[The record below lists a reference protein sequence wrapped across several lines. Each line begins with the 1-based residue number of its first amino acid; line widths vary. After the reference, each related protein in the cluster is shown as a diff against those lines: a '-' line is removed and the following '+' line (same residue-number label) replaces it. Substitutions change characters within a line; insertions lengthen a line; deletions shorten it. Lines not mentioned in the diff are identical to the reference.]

1 MSIHSTLLGQ
11 GRRILAGMLSVVM
24 LLGSFSCGNEITPED
39 PDDKPETPVG
49 PDDKPDVNV
58 GDLEIIDGKARLYV
72 CEPEASLRSVFGNPI
87 TDWSDYT
94 VTVAD
99 KEYKVLVDDD
109 GKAYVDVEES
119 ADGTYAAV
127 LTSEASE
134 LYGTG
139 YEDVLH
145 PFAYAYH
152 TAAGVVASLPQYAS
166 YSKENGAVLT
176 FSTGMALLEITL
188 KGTASVASVYVQDPS
203 GSLLG
208 GSGAYDPSNGTFTMV
223 KGVDFVSLNTTSKG
237 NFVPLTDAGTK
248 FLVPVP
254 AGSYPQGLDV
264 RVCDSEHKM
273 CSANTGAFEV
283 GYDRTHTF
291 RMKYSPAKD
300 LLFFEGFDNFV
311 WGGDVVGGSA
321 TFALNPKDETVTTTS
336 FRTLTGYEQ
345 GLYPVAYD
353 VAGSGYIQKSS
364 QMSEI
369 AGKTV
374 SESRN
379 LSASYIKSRNVG
391 DYVALYKVQEH
402 QGYIALGTAES
413 YNGIFE
419 PAFGGSMITMQRDVQ
434 ISFDFCPRSDFDDDL
449 YFTATSGANIV
460 SCTLD
465 GVELGAESF
474 TRLFKKTGSTASIL
488 KSAVEIPADM
498 TSAKKWHKVVLTVRN
513 ANDASLFNIST
524 ASSHARPGTYGFYFD
539 NFEVRSIYD
548 ASKKKSTTL
557 RVLYWNVQNG
567 MWADQDNNYNNFVA
581 WVKKY
586 NPDVCVWCEGETIF
600 NTSGDKVYGTNRILP
615 NAWAS
620 VAQRYGHNYWSK
632 SEDRDN
638 YPQIITSKYPIN
650 TLAKIGQIGTTDA
663 YVEHG
668 SGLFEVEFNGHS
680 VYFVSFH
687 AFAHAYDPKYT
698 SSGTDAQNASAALY
712 EGDYHREKE
721 IRYVYEQTIEKYPSQ
736 SNWLM
741 MGDFNSISSL
751 DAEHHTGIND
761 TNWLL
766 HDHILGKDYLKDII
780 AERNAPEDFF
790 SSINGDSRRIDFIY
804 ASPAMYD
811 RIESTA
817 IIIDS
822 WTVLSQ
828 DKSVSDKGYFCR
840 PSDHRP
846 ILVDFKM
853 N

>member
-1 MSIHSTLLGQ
+1 MKKTISAIIVLIVLGFVACDPQ
-11 GRRILAGMLSVVM
+11 I
-24 LLGSFSCGNEITPED
+24 EQPEEPDQEPTDTTQTPEQD
-39 PDDKPETPVG
+39 TTQTQKPE
-49 PDDKPDVNV
+49 V
-58 GDLEIIDGKARLYV
+58 GDSLEIKDGMARFLLQDSPLV
-72 CEPEASLRSVFGNPI
+72 EAAGGR
-87 TDWSDYT
+87 TDWTKVT
-94 VTVAD
+94 VTVNG
-99 KEYKVLVDDD
+99 KEYIPAVQED
-109 GKAYVDVEES
+109 GKVYVDVEDSE
-119 ADGTYAAV
+119 AAV
-127 LTSEASE
+127 YEAVLVTE
-134 LYGTG
+134 ETTKYHGDTPL
-139 YEDVLH
+139 EDVVH

-152 TAAGVVASLPQYAS
+152 TLGKTLTVLPKYAS
-166 YSKENGAVLT
+166 YDEEKGNLLSFSSGLSMIGLT
-176 FSTGMALLEITL
+176 VQGMTSISSIKVTDPQ
-188 KGTASVASVYVQDPS
+188 GTI
-203 GSLLG
+203 LG
-208 GSGAYDPSNGTFTMV
+208 GTGSYDPQTRSFKMEKGLPFMV
-223 KGVDFVSLNTTSKG
+223 LNCTNRGAFVSSSGNVFMIPVRSGQYSKG
-237 NFVPLTDAGTK
+237 LEVTI
-248 FLVPVP
+248 
-254 AGSYPQGLDV
+254 
-264 RVCDSEHKM
+264 
-273 CSANTGAFEV
+273 CSA
-283 GYDRTHTF
+283 DHLMCRTSIPSFTVD
-291 RMKYSPAKD
+291 KD
-300 LLFFEGFDNFV
+300 KVHSCMVTWKPDKNLLFYEGFDNMV
-311 WGGDVVGGSA
+311 WGGDVVAGEDSFGM
-321 TFALNPKDETVTTTS
+321 NPVAGDMTIKS
-336 FRTLTGYEQ
+336 GRTLSGYETP
-345 GLYPVAYD
+345 LYPVSYEM
-353 VAGSGYIQKSS
+353 AGAGYIQ
-364 QMSEI
+364 
-369 AGKTV
+369 
-374 SESRN
+374 ESN
-379 LSASYIKSRNVG
+379 LSVTEGKDVSGSRYLSDSYIKSRNIG
-391 DYVALYKVQEH
+391 GYLRLYRCQEY
-402 QGYIALGTAES
+402 QGYISVGDT
-413 YNGIFE
+413 YNGIVE
-419 PAFGGSMITMQRDVQ
+419 PVFAGEISDAHRDIV
-434 ISFDFCPRSDFDDDL
+434 ISFDICAASDFDDDL
-449 YFTATSGANIV
+449 SFKATNGGNII
-460 SCTLD
+460 SCMVD
-465 GVELGAESF
+465 GTELPETVFSRKF
-474 TRLFKKTGSTASIL
+474 SKTGSTAAL
-488 KSAVEIPADM
+488 DRSAVTLPASDGR
-498 TSAKKWHKVVLTVRN
+498 WHNVELTVRN
-513 ANDASLFNIST
+513 MND
-524 ASSHARPGTYGFYFD
+524 
-539 NFEVRSIYD
+539 
-548 ASKKKSTTL
+548 KSTFTLTTAASHSKPGAYRFYLDNYQVRTLKDHADRDGSTL
-557 RVLYWNVQNG
+557 RVMCWNIQNG

>member
-1 MSIHSTLLGQ
+1 MKKTISAIIVLIVLGFVACDPQ
-11 GRRILAGMLSVVM
+11 I
-24 LLGSFSCGNEITPED
+24 EQPEE
-39 PDDKPETPVG
+39 PDQEPTDTTQTQKPE
-49 PDDKPDVNV
+49 V
-58 GDLEIIDGKARLYV
+58 GDSLEIKDGMARFLLQDSPLV
-72 CEPEASLRSVFGNPI
+72 EAAGGR
-87 TDWSDYT
+87 TDWTKVT
-94 VTVAD
+94 VTVNG
-99 KEYKVLVDDD
+99 KEYIPAVQED
-109 GKAYVDVEES
+109 GKVYVDVEDSE
-119 ADGTYAAV
+119 AAV
-127 LTSEASE
+127 YEAVLVTE
-134 LYGTG
+134 ETTKYHGDTPL
-139 YEDVLH
+139 EDVVH

-152 TAAGVVASLPQYAS
+152 TLGNTLTVLPKYAS
-166 YSKENGAVLT
+166 YDEEKGNLLSFSSGLSMIGLT
-176 FSTGMALLEITL
+176 VQGMTSISSIKVTDPQ
-188 KGTASVASVYVQDPS
+188 GTI
-203 GSLLG
+203 LG
-208 GSGAYDPSNGTFTMV
+208 GTGSYDPQTRSFKMEKGLPFMV
-223 KGVDFVSLNTTSKG
+223 LNCTNRGAFVSSSGNVFMIPVRSGQYSKG
-237 NFVPLTDAGTK
+237 LEVTI
-248 FLVPVP
+248 
-254 AGSYPQGLDV
+254 
-264 RVCDSEHKM
+264 
-273 CSANTGAFEV
+273 CSA
-283 GYDRTHTF
+283 DHLMCRTSIPSFTVD
-291 RMKYSPAKD
+291 KD
-300 LLFFEGFDNFV
+300 KVHSCMVTWKPDKNLLFYEGFDNMV
-311 WGGDVVGGSA
+311 WGGDVVAGEDSFGM
-321 TFALNPKDETVTTTS
+321 NPVAGDMTIKS
-336 FRTLTGYEQ
+336 GRTLRGYETP
-345 GLYPVAYD
+345 LYPVSYEM
-353 VAGSGYIQKSS
+353 AGAGYIQ
-364 QMSEI
+364 
-369 AGKTV
+369 
-374 SESRN
+374 ESN
-379 LSASYIKSRNVG
+379 LSVTEGKDVSGSRYLSDSYIKSRNIG
-391 DYVALYKVQEH
+391 GYLRLYRCQEY
-402 QGYIALGTAES
+402 QGYISVGDT
-413 YNGIFE
+413 YNGIVE
-419 PAFGGSMITMQRDVQ
+419 PVFAGEISDAHRDIV
-434 ISFDFCPRSDFDDDL
+434 ISFDICAASDFDDDL
-449 YFTATSGANIV
+449 SFKATNGGNII
-460 SCTLD
+460 SCMVD
-465 GVELGAESF
+465 GTELPETVFSRKF
-474 TRLFKKTGSTASIL
+474 SKTGSTATL
-488 KSAVEIPADM
+488 DRSAVTLPASDGR
-498 TSAKKWHKVVLTVRN
+498 WHNVELTVRN
-513 ANDASLFNIST
+513 MND
-524 ASSHARPGTYGFYFD
+524 
-539 NFEVRSIYD
+539 
-548 ASKKKSTTL
+548 KSTFTLTTAASHSKPGAYRFYLDNYQVRTLKDHADRDGSTL
-557 RVLYWNVQNG
+557 RVMYWNIQNG

-600 NTSGDKVYGTNRILP
+600 NTSGDKVNGTNRILP

>member
-1 MSIHSTLLGQ
+1 MKKTISAIIVLIVLGFVACDPQ
-11 GRRILAGMLSVVM
+11 I
-24 LLGSFSCGNEITPED
+24 EQPEEPDQEPTDTTQTPEQD
-39 PDDKPETPVG
+39 TTQTQKPE
-49 PDDKPDVNV
+49 V
-58 GDLEIIDGKARLYV
+58 GDSLEIKDGMARFLLQDSPLV
-72 CEPEASLRSVFGNPI
+72 EAAGGR
-87 TDWSDYT
+87 TDWTKVT
-94 VTVAD
+94 VTVN
-99 KEYKVLVDDD
+99 
-109 GKAYVDVEES
+109 GKAYVPAVQDDGKVYVDVEDSE
-119 ADGTYAAV
+119 AAV
-127 LTSEASE
+127 YEAVLVTE
-134 LYGTG
+134 ETTKYHGDTPL
-139 YEDVLH
+139 EDVVH

-152 TAAGVVASLPQYAS
+152 TLGNTLTVLPKYAS
-166 YSKENGAVLT
+166 YDEEKGNLLSFSSGLSMIGLT
-176 FSTGMALLEITL
+176 VQGMTSISSIKVTDPQ
-188 KGTASVASVYVQDPS
+188 GTI
-203 GSLLG
+203 LG
-208 GSGAYDPSNGTFTMV
+208 GTGSYDPQTRSFKMEKGLPFMV
-223 KGVDFVSLNTTSKG
+223 LNCTNRGAFVSSSGNVFMIPVRSGQYSKG
-237 NFVPLTDAGTK
+237 LEVTI
-248 FLVPVP
+248 
-254 AGSYPQGLDV
+254 
-264 RVCDSEHKM
+264 
-273 CSANTGAFEV
+273 CSA
-283 GYDRTHTF
+283 DHLMCRTSIPSFTVD
-291 RMKYSPAKD
+291 KD
-300 LLFFEGFDNFV
+300 KVHSCMVTWKPDKNLLFYEGFDNMV
-311 WGGDVVGGSA
+311 WGGDVVAGEDSFGM
-321 TFALNPKDETVTTTS
+321 NPVAGDMTIKS
-336 FRTLTGYEQ
+336 GRTLRGYETP
-345 GLYPVAYD
+345 LYPVSYEM
-353 VAGSGYIQKSS
+353 AGAGYIQ
-364 QMSEI
+364 
-369 AGKTV
+369 
-374 SESRN
+374 ESN
-379 LSASYIKSRNVG
+379 LSVTEGKDVSGSRYLSDSYIKSRNIG
-391 DYVALYKVQEH
+391 GYLRLYRCQEY
-402 QGYIALGTAES
+402 QGYISVGDT
-413 YNGIFE
+413 YNGIVE
-419 PAFGGSMITMQRDVQ
+419 PVFAGEISDAHRDIV
-434 ISFDFCPRSDFDDDL
+434 ISFDICAASDFDDDL
-449 YFTATSGANIV
+449 SFKATNGGNII
-460 SCTLD
+460 SCMVD
-465 GVELGAESF
+465 GTELPETVFSRKF
-474 TRLFKKTGSTASIL
+474 SKTGSTAAL
-488 KSAVEIPADM
+488 DRSAVTLPASDGR
-498 TSAKKWHKVVLTVRN
+498 WHNVELTVRN
-513 ANDASLFNIST
+513 MND
-524 ASSHARPGTYGFYFD
+524 
-539 NFEVRSIYD
+539 
-548 ASKKKSTTL
+548 KSTFTLTTAASHSKPGAYRFYLDNYQVRTLKDHADRDGSTL
-557 RVLYWNVQNG
+557 RVMCWNIQNG

-600 NTSGDKVYGTNRILP
+600 NTSGDKVNGTNRILP

>member
-1 MSIHSTLLGQ
+1 MKKAVSAIIAL
-11 GRRILAGMLSVVM
+11 VVF
-24 LLGSFSCGNEITPED
+24 GFVACEPQIEQPEEPDQEQTDTTQTPEQD
-39 PDDKPETPVG
+39 TTQTQKPE
-49 PDDKPDVNV
+49 V
-58 GDLEIIDGKARLYV
+58 GDSLEIKDGMARFLLHDSPLVEAAGGRTDWTKVTVIVNGKEYIPAVQEDGKV
-72 CEPEASLRSVFGNPI
+72 
-87 TDWSDYT
+87 
-94 VTVAD
+94 
-99 KEYKVLVDDD
+99 
-109 GKAYVDVEES
+109 YVDVEDSE
-119 ADGTYAAV
+119 AAV
-127 LTSEASE
+127 YEAVLVTE
-134 LYGTG
+134 ETTKYHGDTPL
-139 YEDVLH
+139 EDVVH

-152 TAAGVVASLPQYAS
+152 TLGNTLTVLPKYAS
-166 YSKENGAVLT
+166 YDEEKGNLLSFSSGLSMIGLT
-176 FSTGMALLEITL
+176 VQGMTSISSIKVTDPQ
-188 KGTASVASVYVQDPS
+188 GTI
-203 GSLLG
+203 LG
-208 GSGAYDPSNGTFTMV
+208 GTGSYDPQTRSFKMEKGLPFMV
-223 KGVDFVSLNTTSKG
+223 LNCTNRGAFVSSSGNVFMIPVRSGQYSKG
-237 NFVPLTDAGTK
+237 LEVTI
-248 FLVPVP
+248 
-254 AGSYPQGLDV
+254 
-264 RVCDSEHKM
+264 
-273 CSANTGAFEV
+273 CSA
-283 GYDRTHTF
+283 DHLMCRTSIPSFTVD
-291 RMKYSPAKD
+291 KD
-300 LLFFEGFDNFV
+300 KVHSCMVTWKPDKNLLFYEGFDNMV
-311 WGGDVVGGSA
+311 WGGDVVAGEDSFGM
-321 TFALNPKDETVTTTS
+321 NPVAGDMTIKS
-336 FRTLTGYEQ
+336 GRTLNGYETP
-345 GLYPVAYD
+345 LYPVSYEM
-353 VAGSGYIQKSS
+353 AGAGYIQ
-364 QMSEI
+364 
-369 AGKTV
+369 
-374 SESRN
+374 ESN
-379 LSASYIKSRNVG
+379 LSVTEGKDVSGSRYLSDSYIKSRNIG
-391 DYVALYKVQEH
+391 GYLRLYRCQEY
-402 QGYIALGTAES
+402 QGYISVGDT
-413 YNGIFE
+413 YNGIVE
-419 PAFGGSMITMQRDVQ
+419 PVFAGEISDAHRDIV
-434 ISFDFCPRSDFDDDL
+434 ISFDICAASDFDDDL
-449 YFTATSGANIV
+449 SFKATNGGNII
-460 SCTLD
+460 SCMVD
-465 GVELGAESF
+465 GTELPETVFSRKF
-474 TRLFKKTGSTASIL
+474 SKTGSTAAL
-488 KSAVEIPADM
+488 DRSAVTLPASDGR
-498 TSAKKWHKVVLTVRN
+498 WHNVELTVRN
-513 ANDASLFNIST
+513 MND
-524 ASSHARPGTYGFYFD
+524 
-539 NFEVRSIYD
+539 
-548 ASKKKSTTL
+548 KSTFTLTTAASHSKPGAYRFYLDNYQVRTLKDHADRDGSTL
-557 RVLYWNVQNG
+557 RVMYWNIQNG

>member
-1 MSIHSTLLGQ
+1 MKKAVSAIIAL
-11 GRRILAGMLSVVM
+11 VVF
-24 LLGSFSCGNEITPED
+24 GFVACEPQIEQPEE
-39 PDDKPETPVG
+39 PDQEPTDTTQTQKPE
-49 PDDKPDVNV
+49 V
-58 GDLEIIDGKARLYV
+58 GDSLEIKDGMARFLLQDSPLV
-72 CEPEASLRSVFGNPI
+72 EAAGGR
-87 TDWSDYT
+87 TDWTKVT
-94 VTVAD
+94 VTVNG
-99 KEYKVLVDDD
+99 KEYIPAVQED
-109 GKAYVDVEES
+109 GKVYVDVEDSE
-119 ADGTYAAV
+119 AAV
-127 LTSEASE
+127 YEAVLVTE
-134 LYGTG
+134 ETTKYHGDTPL
-139 YEDVLH
+139 EDVVH

-152 TAAGVVASLPQYAS
+152 TLGNTLTVLPKYAS
-166 YSKENGAVLT
+166 YDEEKGNLLSFSSGLSMIGLT
-176 FSTGMALLEITL
+176 VQGMTSISSIKVTDPQ
-188 KGTASVASVYVQDPS
+188 GTI
-203 GSLLG
+203 LG
-208 GSGAYDPSNGTFTMV
+208 GTGSYDPQTRSFKMEKGLPFMV
-223 KGVDFVSLNTTSKG
+223 LNCTNRGAFVSSSGNVFMIPVRSGQYSKG
-237 NFVPLTDAGTK
+237 LEVTI
-248 FLVPVP
+248 
-254 AGSYPQGLDV
+254 
-264 RVCDSEHKM
+264 
-273 CSANTGAFEV
+273 CSA
-283 GYDRTHTF
+283 DHLMCRTSIPSFTVD
-291 RMKYSPAKD
+291 KD
-300 LLFFEGFDNFV
+300 KVHSCMVTWKPDKNLLFYEGFDNMV
-311 WGGDVVGGSA
+311 WGGDVVAGEDSFGM
-321 TFALNPKDETVTTTS
+321 NPVAGDMTIKS
-336 FRTLTGYEQ
+336 GRTLRGYETP
-345 GLYPVAYD
+345 LYPVSYEM
-353 VAGSGYIQKSS
+353 AGAGYIQ
-364 QMSEI
+364 
-369 AGKTV
+369 
-374 SESRN
+374 ESN
-379 LSASYIKSRNVG
+379 LSVTEGKDVSGSRYLSDSYIKSRNIG
-391 DYVALYKVQEH
+391 GYLRLYRCQEY
-402 QGYIALGTAES
+402 QGYISVGDT
-413 YNGIFE
+413 YNGIVE
-419 PAFGGSMITMQRDVQ
+419 PVFAGEISDAHRDIV
-434 ISFDFCPRSDFDDDL
+434 ISFDICAASDFDDDL
-449 YFTATSGANIV
+449 SFKATNGGNII
-460 SCTLD
+460 SCMVD
-465 GVELGAESF
+465 GTELPETVFSRKF
-474 TRLFKKTGSTASIL
+474 SKTGSTAAL
-488 KSAVEIPADM
+488 DRSAVTLPASDGR
-498 TSAKKWHKVVLTVRN
+498 WHNVELTVRN
-513 ANDASLFNIST
+513 MND
-524 ASSHARPGTYGFYFD
+524 
-539 NFEVRSIYD
+539 
-548 ASKKKSTTL
+548 KSTFTLTTAASHSKPGAYRFYLDNYQVRTLKDHADRDGSTL
-557 RVLYWNVQNG
+557 RVMYWNIQNG

-600 NTSGDKVYGTNRILP
+600 NTSGDKVNGTNRILP

>member
-1 MSIHSTLLGQ
+1 MKKTISAIIVLIVLGFVACDPQ
-11 GRRILAGMLSVVM
+11 I
-24 LLGSFSCGNEITPED
+24 EQPEEPDQEPTDTTQTPEQD
-39 PDDKPETPVG
+39 TTQTQKPE
-49 PDDKPDVNV
+49 V
-58 GDLEIIDGKARLYV
+58 GDSLEIKDGMARFLLQDSPLV
-72 CEPEASLRSVFGNPI
+72 EAAGGR
-87 TDWSDYT
+87 TDWTKVT
-94 VTVAD
+94 VTVN
-99 KEYKVLVDDD
+99 
-109 GKAYVDVEES
+109 GKAYVPAVQDDGKVYVDVEDSE
-119 ADGTYAAV
+119 AAV
-127 LTSEASE
+127 YEAVLVTE
-134 LYGTG
+134 ETTKYHGDTPL
-139 YEDVLH
+139 EDVVH

-152 TAAGVVASLPQYAS
+152 TLGNTMTVLPKYAS
-166 YSKENGAVLT
+166 YDEEKGNLLSFSSGLSMIGLT
-176 FSTGMALLEITL
+176 VQGMTSISSIKVTDPQ
-188 KGTASVASVYVQDPS
+188 GTI
-203 GSLLG
+203 LG
-208 GSGAYDPSNGTFTMV
+208 GTGSYDPQTRSFKMEKGLPFMV
-223 KGVDFVSLNTTSKG
+223 LNCTNRGAFVSSSGNVFMIPVRSGQYSKG
-237 NFVPLTDAGTK
+237 LEVTI
-248 FLVPVP
+248 
-254 AGSYPQGLDV
+254 
-264 RVCDSEHKM
+264 
-273 CSANTGAFEV
+273 CSA
-283 GYDRTHTF
+283 DHLMCRTSIPSFTVD
-291 RMKYSPAKD
+291 KD
-300 LLFFEGFDNFV
+300 KVHSCMVTWKPDKNLLFYEGFDNMV
-311 WGGDVVGGSA
+311 WGGDVVAGEDSFGM
-321 TFALNPKDETVTTTS
+321 NPVAGDMTIES
-336 FRTLTGYEQ
+336 GRTLRGYETP
-345 GLYPVAYD
+345 LYPVSYEM
-353 VAGSGYIQKSS
+353 AGAGYIQ
-364 QMSEI
+364 
-369 AGKTV
+369 
-374 SESRN
+374 ESN
-379 LSASYIKSRNVG
+379 LSVTEGKDVSGSRYLSDSYIKSRNIG
-391 DYVALYKVQEH
+391 GYLRLYRCQEY
-402 QGYIALGTAES
+402 QGYISVGDT
-413 YNGIFE
+413 YNGIVE
-419 PAFGGSMITMQRDVQ
+419 PVFAGEISDAHRDIV
-434 ISFDFCPRSDFDDDL
+434 ISFDICAASDFDDDL
-449 YFTATSGANIV
+449 SFKATNGGNII
-460 SCTLD
+460 SCMVD
-465 GVELGAESF
+465 GTELPETVFSRKF
-474 TRLFKKTGSTASIL
+474 SKTGSTAAL
-488 KSAVEIPADM
+488 DRSAVTLPASDGR
-498 TSAKKWHKVVLTVRN
+498 WHNVELTVRN
-513 ANDASLFNIST
+513 MND
-524 ASSHARPGTYGFYFD
+524 
-539 NFEVRSIYD
+539 
-548 ASKKKSTTL
+548 KSTFTLTTAASHSKPGAYRFYLDNYQVRTLKDHADRDGSTL
-557 RVLYWNVQNG
+557 RVMCWNIQNG

>member
-1 MSIHSTLLGQ
+1 MKKTISAIIVLIVLGFVACDPQ
-11 GRRILAGMLSVVM
+11 I
-24 LLGSFSCGNEITPED
+24 EQPEE
-39 PDDKPETPVG
+39 PDQEPTDTTQTQKPE
-49 PDDKPDVNV
+49 V
-58 GDLEIIDGKARLYV
+58 GDSLEIKDGMARFLLQDSPLV
-72 CEPEASLRSVFGNPI
+72 EAAGGR
-87 TDWSDYT
+87 TDWTKVT
-94 VTVAD
+94 VTVNG
-99 KEYKVLVDDD
+99 KEYIPAVQED
-109 GKAYVDVEES
+109 GKVYVDVEDSE
-119 ADGTYAAV
+119 AAV
-127 LTSEASE
+127 YEAVLVTE
-134 LYGTG
+134 ETTKYHGDTPL
-139 YEDVLH
+139 EDVVH

-152 TAAGVVASLPQYAS
+152 TLGNTLTVLPKYAS
-166 YSKENGAVLT
+166 YDEEKGNLLSFSSGLSMIGLT
-176 FSTGMALLEITL
+176 VQGMTSISSIKVTDPQ
-188 KGTASVASVYVQDPS
+188 GTI
-203 GSLLG
+203 LG
-208 GSGAYDPSNGTFTMV
+208 GTGSYDPQTRSFKMEKGLPFMV
-223 KGVDFVSLNTTSKG
+223 LNCTNRGAFVSSSGNVFMIPVRSGQYSKG
-237 NFVPLTDAGTK
+237 LEVTI
-248 FLVPVP
+248 
-254 AGSYPQGLDV
+254 
-264 RVCDSEHKM
+264 
-273 CSANTGAFEV
+273 CSA
-283 GYDRTHTF
+283 DHLMCRTSIPSFTVD
-291 RMKYSPAKD
+291 KD
-300 LLFFEGFDNFV
+300 KVHSCMVTWKPDKNLLFYEGFDNMV
-311 WGGDVVGGSA
+311 WGGDVVAGEDSFGM
-321 TFALNPKDETVTTTS
+321 NPVAGDMTIKS
-336 FRTLTGYEQ
+336 GRTLRGYETP
-345 GLYPVAYD
+345 LYPVSYEM
-353 VAGSGYIQKSS
+353 AGAGYIQ
-364 QMSEI
+364 
-369 AGKTV
+369 
-374 SESRN
+374 ESN
-379 LSASYIKSRNVG
+379 LSVTEGKDVSGSRYLSDSYIKSRNIG
-391 DYVALYKVQEH
+391 GYLRLYRCQEY
-402 QGYIALGTAES
+402 QGYISVGDT
-413 YNGIFE
+413 YNGIVE
-419 PAFGGSMITMQRDVQ
+419 PVFAGEISDAHRDIV
-434 ISFDFCPRSDFDDDL
+434 ISFDICAASDFDDDL
-449 YFTATSGANIV
+449 SFKATNGGNII
-460 SCTLD
+460 SCMVD
-465 GVELGAESF
+465 GTELPETVFSRKF
-474 TRLFKKTGSTASIL
+474 SKTGSTAAL
-488 KSAVEIPADM
+488 DRSAVTLPASDGR
-498 TSAKKWHKVVLTVRN
+498 WHNVELTVRN
-513 ANDASLFNIST
+513 MND
-524 ASSHARPGTYGFYFD
+524 
-539 NFEVRSIYD
+539 
-548 ASKKKSTTL
+548 KSTFTLTTAASHSKPGAYRFYLDNYQVRTLKDHADRDGSTL
-557 RVLYWNVQNG
+557 RVMCWNIQNG

-600 NTSGDKVYGTNRILP
+600 NTSGDKVYDTNRILP

>member
-1 MSIHSTLLGQ
+1 MKKAVSAIIAL
-11 GRRILAGMLSVVM
+11 VVF
-24 LLGSFSCGNEITPED
+24 GFVACEPQIEQPEEPDQEQTDTTQTPEQD
-39 PDDKPETPVG
+39 TTQTQKPE
-49 PDDKPDVNV
+49 V
-58 GDLEIIDGKARLYV
+58 GDSLEIKDGMARFLLQDSPLV
-72 CEPEASLRSVFGNPI
+72 EAAGGR
-87 TDWSDYT
+87 TDWTKVT
-94 VTVAD
+94 VTVNG
-99 KEYKVLVDDD
+99 KEYIPAVQED
-109 GKAYVDVEES
+109 GKVYVDVEDSE
-119 ADGTYAAV
+119 AAV
-127 LTSEASE
+127 YEAVLVTE
-134 LYGTG
+134 ETTKYHGDTPL
-139 YEDVLH
+139 EDVVH

-152 TAAGVVASLPQYAS
+152 TLGNTLTVLPKYAS
-166 YSKENGAVLT
+166 YDEEKGNLLSFSSGLSMIGLT
-176 FSTGMALLEITL
+176 VQGMTSISSIKVTDPQ
-188 KGTASVASVYVQDPS
+188 GTI
-203 GSLLG
+203 LG
-208 GSGAYDPSNGTFTMV
+208 GTGSYDPQTRSFKMEKGLPFMV
-223 KGVDFVSLNTTSKG
+223 LNCTNRGAFVSSSGNVFMIPVRSGQYSKG
-237 NFVPLTDAGTK
+237 LEVTI
-248 FLVPVP
+248 
-254 AGSYPQGLDV
+254 
-264 RVCDSEHKM
+264 
-273 CSANTGAFEV
+273 CSA
-283 GYDRTHTF
+283 DHLMCRTSIPSFTVD
-291 RMKYSPAKD
+291 KD
-300 LLFFEGFDNFV
+300 KVHSCMVTWKPDKNLLFYEGFDNMV
-311 WGGDVVGGSA
+311 WGGDVVAGEDSFGM
-321 TFALNPKDETVTTTS
+321 NPVAGDMTIKS
-336 FRTLTGYEQ
+336 GRTLNGYETP
-345 GLYPVAYD
+345 LYPVSYEM
-353 VAGSGYIQKSS
+353 AGAGYIQ
-364 QMSEI
+364 
-369 AGKTV
+369 
-374 SESRN
+374 ESN
-379 LSASYIKSRNVG
+379 LSVTEGKDVSGSRYLSDSYIKSRNIG
-391 DYVALYKVQEH
+391 GYLRLYRCQEY
-402 QGYIALGTAES
+402 QGYISVGDT
-413 YNGIFE
+413 YNGIVE
-419 PAFGGSMITMQRDVQ
+419 PVFAGEISDAHRDIV
-434 ISFDFCPRSDFDDDL
+434 ISFDICAASDFDDDL
-449 YFTATSGANIV
+449 SFKATNGGNII
-460 SCTLD
+460 SCMVD
-465 GVELGAESF
+465 GTELPETVFSRKF
-474 TRLFKKTGSTASIL
+474 SKTGSTAAL
-488 KSAVEIPADM
+488 DRSAVTLPASDGR
-498 TSAKKWHKVVLTVRN
+498 WHNVELTVRN
-513 ANDASLFNIST
+513 MND
-524 ASSHARPGTYGFYFD
+524 
-539 NFEVRSIYD
+539 
-548 ASKKKSTTL
+548 KSTFTLTTAASHSKPGAYRFYLDNYQVRTLKDHADRDGSTL
-557 RVLYWNVQNG
+557 RVMYWNIQNG

>member
-1 MSIHSTLLGQ
+1 MKKTISAIIVLIVLGFVACDPQ
-11 GRRILAGMLSVVM
+11 I
-24 LLGSFSCGNEITPED
+24 EQPEEPDQEPTDTTQTPEQD
-39 PDDKPETPVG
+39 TTQTQKPE
-49 PDDKPDVNV
+49 V
-58 GDLEIIDGKARLYV
+58 GDSLEIKDGMARFLLQDSPLV
-72 CEPEASLRSVFGNPI
+72 EAAGGR
-87 TDWSDYT
+87 TDWTKVT
-94 VTVAD
+94 VTVNG
-99 KEYKVLVDDD
+99 KEYIPAVQED
-109 GKAYVDVEES
+109 GKVYVDVEDSE
-119 ADGTYAAV
+119 AAV
-127 LTSEASE
+127 YEAVLVTE
-134 LYGTG
+134 ETTKYHGDTPL
-139 YEDVLH
+139 EDVVH

-152 TAAGVVASLPQYAS
+152 TLGNTLTVLPKYAS
-166 YSKENGAVLT
+166 CDEEKGNLLSFSSGLSMIGLTVQGMTSISSIKVTDPQGTILGGTGSYDPQTRSFKMEKGLPFMVLNCTNRGAFVSSSGNVFMIPVRSGQYSKG
-176 FSTGMALLEITL
+176 LEVTI
-188 KGTASVASVYVQDPS
+188 
-203 GSLLG
+203 
-208 GSGAYDPSNGTFTMV
+208 
-223 KGVDFVSLNTTSKG
+223 
-237 NFVPLTDAGTK
+237 
-248 FLVPVP
+248 
-254 AGSYPQGLDV
+254 
-264 RVCDSEHKM
+264 
-273 CSANTGAFEV
+273 CSA
-283 GYDRTHTF
+283 DHLMCRTSIPSFTVD
-291 RMKYSPAKD
+291 KD
-300 LLFFEGFDNFV
+300 KVHSCMVTWKPDKNLLFYEGFDNMV
-311 WGGDVVGGSA
+311 WGGDVVAGENSFGM
-321 TFALNPKDETVTTTS
+321 NPVAGDMTIKS
-336 FRTLTGYEQ
+336 GRTLSGYETP
-345 GLYPVAYD
+345 LYPVSYEM
-353 VAGSGYIQKSS
+353 AGAGYIQ
-364 QMSEI
+364 
-369 AGKTV
+369 
-374 SESRN
+374 ESN
-379 LSASYIKSRNVG
+379 LSVTEGKDVSGSRYLSDSYIKSRNIG
-391 DYVALYKVQEH
+391 GYLRLYRCQEY
-402 QGYIALGTAES
+402 QGYISVGDT
-413 YNGIFE
+413 YNGIVE
-419 PAFGGSMITMQRDVQ
+419 PVFAGEISDAHRDIV
-434 ISFDFCPRSDFDDDL
+434 ISFDICAASDFDDDL
-449 YFTATSGANIV
+449 SFKATNGGNII
-460 SCTLD
+460 SCMVD
-465 GVELGAESF
+465 GTELPETVFSRKF
-474 TRLFKKTGSTASIL
+474 SKTGSTAAL
-488 KSAVEIPADM
+488 DRSAVTLPASDGR
-498 TSAKKWHKVVLTVRN
+498 WHNVELTVRN
-513 ANDASLFNIST
+513 MND
-524 ASSHARPGTYGFYFD
+524 
-539 NFEVRSIYD
+539 
-548 ASKKKSTTL
+548 KSTFTLTTAASHSKPGAYRFYLDNYQVRTLKDHADRDGSTL
-557 RVLYWNVQNG
+557 RVMCWNIQNG

>member
-1 MSIHSTLLGQ
+1 MKKAVSAIIAL
-11 GRRILAGMLSVVM
+11 VVF
-24 LLGSFSCGNEITPED
+24 GFVACEPQIEQPEEPDQEQTDTTQTPEQD
-39 PDDKPETPVG
+39 TTQTQKPE
-49 PDDKPDVNV
+49 V
-58 GDLEIIDGKARLYV
+58 GDSLEIKDGMARFLLQDSPLV
-72 CEPEASLRSVFGNPI
+72 EAAGGR
-87 TDWSDYT
+87 TDWTKVT
-94 VTVAD
+94 VTVN
-99 KEYKVLVDDD
+99 
-109 GKAYVDVEES
+109 GKAYVPAVQDDGKVYVDVEDSE
-119 ADGTYAAV
+119 AAV
-127 LTSEASE
+127 YEAVLVTE
-134 LYGTG
+134 ETTKYHGDTPL
-139 YEDVLH
+139 EDVVH

-152 TAAGVVASLPQYAS
+152 TLGNTLTVLPKYAS
-166 YSKENGAVLT
+166 YDEEKGNLLSFSSGLSMIGLT
-176 FSTGMALLEITL
+176 VQGMTSISSIKVTDPQ
-188 KGTASVASVYVQDPS
+188 GTI
-203 GSLLG
+203 LG
-208 GSGAYDPSNGTFTMV
+208 GTGSYDPQTRSFKMEKGLPFMV
-223 KGVDFVSLNTTSKG
+223 LNCTNRGAFVSSSGNVFMIPVRSGQYSKG
-237 NFVPLTDAGTK
+237 LEVTI
-248 FLVPVP
+248 
-254 AGSYPQGLDV
+254 
-264 RVCDSEHKM
+264 
-273 CSANTGAFEV
+273 CSA
-283 GYDRTHTF
+283 DHLMCRTSIPSFTVD
-291 RMKYSPAKD
+291 KD
-300 LLFFEGFDNFV
+300 KVHSCMVTWKPDKNLLFYEGFDNMV
-311 WGGDVVGGSA
+311 WGGDVVAGEDSFGM
-321 TFALNPKDETVTTTS
+321 NPVAGDMTIKS
-336 FRTLTGYEQ
+336 GRTLSGYETP
-345 GLYPVAYD
+345 LYPVSYEM
-353 VAGSGYIQKSS
+353 AGAGYIQ
-364 QMSEI
+364 
-369 AGKTV
+369 
-374 SESRN
+374 ESN
-379 LSASYIKSRNVG
+379 LSVTEGKDVSGSRYLSDSYIKSRNIG
-391 DYVALYKVQEH
+391 GYLRLYRCQEY
-402 QGYIALGTAES
+402 QGYISVGDT
-413 YNGIFE
+413 YNGIVE
-419 PAFGGSMITMQRDVQ
+419 PVFAGEISDAHRDIV
-434 ISFDFCPRSDFDDDL
+434 ISFDICAASDFDDDL
-449 YFTATSGANIV
+449 SFKATNGGNII
-460 SCTLD
+460 SCMVD
-465 GVELGAESF
+465 GTELPETVFSRKF
-474 TRLFKKTGSTASIL
+474 SKTGSTAAL
-488 KSAVEIPADM
+488 DRSAVTLPASDGR
-498 TSAKKWHKVVLTVRN
+498 WHNVELTVRN
-513 ANDASLFNIST
+513 MND
-524 ASSHARPGTYGFYFD
+524 
-539 NFEVRSIYD
+539 
-548 ASKKKSTTL
+548 KSTFTLTTAASHSKPGAYRFYLDNYQVRTLKDHADRDGSTL
-557 RVLYWNVQNG
+557 RVMYWNIQNG

-600 NTSGDKVYGTNRILP
+600 NTSGDKVNGTNRILP

>member
-1 MSIHSTLLGQ
+1 MKKTISAIIVLIVLGFIACDPQ
-11 GRRILAGMLSVVM
+11 I
-24 LLGSFSCGNEITPED
+24 EQPEEPDQEPTDTTQTPEQD
-39 PDDKPETPVG
+39 TTQTQKPE
-49 PDDKPDVNV
+49 V
-58 GDLEIIDGKARLYV
+58 GDSLEIKDGMARFLLQDSPLV
-72 CEPEASLRSVFGNPI
+72 EAAGGR
-87 TDWSDYT
+87 TDWTKVT
-94 VTVAD
+94 VTVN
-99 KEYKVLVDDD
+99 
-109 GKAYVDVEES
+109 GKAYVPAVQDDGKVYVDVEDSE
-119 ADGTYAAV
+119 AAV
-127 LTSEASE
+127 YEAVLVTE
-134 LYGTG
+134 ETTKYHGDTPL
-139 YEDVLH
+139 EDVVH

-152 TAAGVVASLPQYAS
+152 TLRNTLTVLPKYAS
-166 YSKENGAVLT
+166 YDEEKGNLLSFSSGLSMIGLT
-176 FSTGMALLEITL
+176 VQGMTSISSIKVTDPQ
-188 KGTASVASVYVQDPS
+188 GTI
-203 GSLLG
+203 LG
-208 GSGAYDPSNGTFTMV
+208 GTGSYDPQTRSFKMEKGLPFMV
-223 KGVDFVSLNTTSKG
+223 LNCTNRGAFVSSSGNVFMIPVRSGQYSKG
-237 NFVPLTDAGTK
+237 LEVTI
-248 FLVPVP
+248 
-254 AGSYPQGLDV
+254 
-264 RVCDSEHKM
+264 
-273 CSANTGAFEV
+273 CSA
-283 GYDRTHTF
+283 DHLMCRTSIPSFTVD
-291 RMKYSPAKD
+291 KD
-300 LLFFEGFDNFV
+300 KVHSCMVTWKPDKNLLFYEGFDNMV
-311 WGGDVVGGSA
+311 WGGDVVAGEDSFGM
-321 TFALNPKDETVTTTS
+321 NPVAGDMTIKS
-336 FRTLTGYEQ
+336 GRTLSGYETP
-345 GLYPVAYD
+345 LYPVSYEM
-353 VAGSGYIQKSS
+353 AGAGYIQ
-364 QMSEI
+364 
-369 AGKTV
+369 
-374 SESRN
+374 ESN
-379 LSASYIKSRNVG
+379 LSVTEGKDVSGSRYLSDSYIKSRNIG
-391 DYVALYKVQEH
+391 GYLRLYRCQEY
-402 QGYIALGTAES
+402 QGYISVGDT
-413 YNGIFE
+413 YNGIVE
-419 PAFGGSMITMQRDVQ
+419 PVFAGEISDAHRDIV
-434 ISFDFCPRSDFDDDL
+434 ISFDICAASDFDDDL
-449 YFTATSGANIV
+449 SFKATNGGNII
-460 SCTLD
+460 SCMVD
-465 GVELGAESF
+465 GTELPETVFSRKF
-474 TRLFKKTGSTASIL
+474 SKTGSTAAL
-488 KSAVEIPADM
+488 DRSAVTLPASDGR
-498 TSAKKWHKVVLTVRN
+498 WHNVELTVRN
-513 ANDASLFNIST
+513 MND
-524 ASSHARPGTYGFYFD
+524 
-539 NFEVRSIYD
+539 
-548 ASKKKSTTL
+548 KSTFTLTTAASHSKPGAYRFYLDNYQVRTLKDHADRDGSTL
-557 RVLYWNVQNG
+557 RVMCWNIQNG

>member
-1 MSIHSTLLGQ
+1 MKKTISAIIVLIVLGFVACDPQ
-11 GRRILAGMLSVVM
+11 I
-24 LLGSFSCGNEITPED
+24 EQPEEPDQEPTDTTQTPEQD
-39 PDDKPETPVG
+39 TTQTQKPE
-49 PDDKPDVNV
+49 V
-58 GDLEIIDGKARLYV
+58 GDSLEIKDGMARFLLQDSPLVEAAGGRTDWTKVTVIVNGKEYIPAVQEDGKV
-72 CEPEASLRSVFGNPI
+72 
-87 TDWSDYT
+87 
-94 VTVAD
+94 
-99 KEYKVLVDDD
+99 
-109 GKAYVDVEES
+109 YVDVEDSE
-119 ADGTYAAV
+119 AAV
-127 LTSEASE
+127 YEAVLVTE
-134 LYGTG
+134 ETTKYHGDTPL
-139 YEDVLH
+139 EDVVH

-152 TAAGVVASLPQYAS
+152 TLGNTLTVLPKYAS
-166 YSKENGAVLT
+166 YDEEKGNLLSFSSGLSMIGLT
-176 FSTGMALLEITL
+176 VQGMTSISSIKVTDPQ
-188 KGTASVASVYVQDPS
+188 GTI
-203 GSLLG
+203 LG
-208 GSGAYDPSNGTFTMV
+208 GTGSYDPQTRSFKMEKGLPFMV
-223 KGVDFVSLNTTSKG
+223 LNCTNRGAFVSSSGNVFMIPVRSGQYSKG
-237 NFVPLTDAGTK
+237 LEVTI
-248 FLVPVP
+248 
-254 AGSYPQGLDV
+254 
-264 RVCDSEHKM
+264 
-273 CSANTGAFEV
+273 CSA
-283 GYDRTHTF
+283 DHLMCRTSIPSFTVD
-291 RMKYSPAKD
+291 KD
-300 LLFFEGFDNFV
+300 KVHSCMVTWKPDKNLLFYEGFDNMV
-311 WGGDVVGGSA
+311 WGGDVVAGEDSFGM
-321 TFALNPKDETVTTTS
+321 NPVAGDMTIKS
-336 FRTLTGYEQ
+336 GRTLRGYETP
-345 GLYPVAYD
+345 LYPVSYEM
-353 VAGSGYIQKSS
+353 AGAGYIQ
-364 QMSEI
+364 
-369 AGKTV
+369 
-374 SESRN
+374 ESN
-379 LSASYIKSRNVG
+379 LSVTEGKDVSGSRYLSDSYIKSRNIG
-391 DYVALYKVQEH
+391 GYLRLYRCQEY
-402 QGYIALGTAES
+402 QGYISVGDT
-413 YNGIFE
+413 YNGIVE
-419 PAFGGSMITMQRDVQ
+419 PVFAGEISDAHRDIV
-434 ISFDFCPRSDFDDDL
+434 ISFDICAASDFDDDL
-449 YFTATSGANIV
+449 SFKATNGGNII
-460 SCTLD
+460 SCMVD
-465 GVELGAESF
+465 GTELPETVFSRKF
-474 TRLFKKTGSTASIL
+474 SKTGSTATL
-488 KSAVEIPADM
+488 DRSAVTLPASDGR
-498 TSAKKWHKVVLTVRN
+498 WHNVELTVRN
-513 ANDASLFNIST
+513 MND
-524 ASSHARPGTYGFYFD
+524 
-539 NFEVRSIYD
+539 
-548 ASKKKSTTL
+548 KSTFTLTTAASHSKPGAYRFYLDNYQVRTLKDHADRDGSTL
-557 RVLYWNVQNG
+557 RVMCWNIQNG

>member
-1 MSIHSTLLGQ
+1 MEKGLPFMVLNCTNRGAFVSSSGNVFMIPVRSGQYSKGLEVTICSADHLMCRTSIPSFTVDKDKVHSCMVTW
-11 GRRILAGMLSVVM
+11 
-24 LLGSFSCGNEITPED
+24 
-39 PDDKPETPVG
+39 
-49 PDDKPDVNV
+49 KPDKN
-58 GDLEIIDGKARLYV
+58 
-72 CEPEASLRSVFGNPI
+72 
-87 TDWSDYT
+87 
-94 VTVAD
+94 
-99 KEYKVLVDDD
+99 
-109 GKAYVDVEES
+109 
-119 ADGTYAAV
+119 
-127 LTSEASE
+127 
-134 LYGTG
+134 
-139 YEDVLH
+139 
-145 PFAYAYH
+145 
-152 TAAGVVASLPQYAS
+152 
-166 YSKENGAVLT
+166 
-176 FSTGMALLEITL
+176 
-188 KGTASVASVYVQDPS
+188 
-203 GSLLG
+203 
-208 GSGAYDPSNGTFTMV
+208 
-223 KGVDFVSLNTTSKG
+223 
-237 NFVPLTDAGTK
+237 
-248 FLVPVP
+248 
-254 AGSYPQGLDV
+254 
-264 RVCDSEHKM
+264 
-273 CSANTGAFEV
+273 
-283 GYDRTHTF
+283 
-291 RMKYSPAKD
+291 
-300 LLFFEGFDNFV
+300 LLFYEGFDNMV
-311 WGGDVVGGSA
+311 WGGDVVAGEDSFGM
-321 TFALNPKDETVTTTS
+321 NPVAGDMTIKS
-336 FRTLTGYEQ
+336 GRTLNGYETP
-345 GLYPVAYD
+345 LYPVSYEM
-353 VAGSGYIQKSS
+353 AGAGYIQ
-364 QMSEI
+364 
-369 AGKTV
+369 
-374 SESRN
+374 ESN
-379 LSASYIKSRNVG
+379 LSVTEGKDVSGSRYLSDSYIKSRNIG
-391 DYVALYKVQEH
+391 GYLRLYRCQEY
-402 QGYIALGTAES
+402 QGYISVGDT
-413 YNGIFE
+413 YNGIVE
-419 PAFGGSMITMQRDVQ
+419 PVFAGEISDAHRDIV
-434 ISFDFCPRSDFDDDL
+434 ISFDICAASDFDDDL
-449 YFTATSGANIV
+449 SFKATNGGNII
-460 SCTLD
+460 SCMVD
-465 GVELGAESF
+465 GTELPETVFSRKF
-474 TRLFKKTGSTASIL
+474 SKTGSTAAL
-488 KSAVEIPADM
+488 DRSAVTLPASDGR
-498 TSAKKWHKVVLTVRN
+498 WHNVELTVRN
-513 ANDASLFNIST
+513 MND
-524 ASSHARPGTYGFYFD
+524 
-539 NFEVRSIYD
+539 
-548 ASKKKSTTL
+548 KSTFTLTTAASHSKPGAYRFYLDNYQVRTLKDHADRDGSTL
-557 RVLYWNVQNG
+557 RVMCWNIQNG

-751 DAEHHTGIND
+751 DAEHHTGINE

>member
-1 MSIHSTLLGQ
+1 MKKTISAIIVLIVLGFVACDPQ
-11 GRRILAGMLSVVM
+11 I
-24 LLGSFSCGNEITPED
+24 EQPEEPDQEPTDTTQTPEQD
-39 PDDKPETPVG
+39 TTQTQKPE
-49 PDDKPDVNV
+49 V
-58 GDLEIIDGKARLYV
+58 GDSLEIKDGMARFLLQDSPLV
-72 CEPEASLRSVFGNPI
+72 EAAGGR
-87 TDWSDYT
+87 TDWTKVT
-94 VTVAD
+94 VTVN
-99 KEYKVLVDDD
+99 
-109 GKAYVDVEES
+109 GKAYVPAVQDDGKVYVDVEDSE
-119 ADGTYAAV
+119 AAV
-127 LTSEASE
+127 YEAVLVTE
-134 LYGTG
+134 ETTKYHGDTPL
-139 YEDVLH
+139 EDVVH

-152 TAAGVVASLPQYAS
+152 TLGNTLTVLPKYAS
-166 YSKENGAVLT
+166 YDEEKGNLLSFSSGLSMIGLT
-176 FSTGMALLEITL
+176 VQGMTSISSIKVTDPQ
-188 KGTASVASVYVQDPS
+188 GTI
-203 GSLLG
+203 LG
-208 GSGAYDPSNGTFTMV
+208 GTGSYDPQTRSFKMEKGLPFMV
-223 KGVDFVSLNTTSKG
+223 LNCTNRGAFVSSSGNVFMIPVRSGQYSKG
-237 NFVPLTDAGTK
+237 LEVTI
-248 FLVPVP
+248 
-254 AGSYPQGLDV
+254 
-264 RVCDSEHKM
+264 
-273 CSANTGAFEV
+273 CSA
-283 GYDRTHTF
+283 DHLMCRTSIPSFTVD
-291 RMKYSPAKD
+291 KD
-300 LLFFEGFDNFV
+300 KVHSCMVTWKPDKNLLFYEGFDNMV
-311 WGGDVVGGSA
+311 WGGDVVAGEDSFGM
-321 TFALNPKDETVTTTS
+321 NPVAGDMTIKS
-336 FRTLTGYEQ
+336 GRTLSGYETP
-345 GLYPVAYD
+345 LYPVSYEM
-353 VAGSGYIQKSS
+353 AGAGYIQ
-364 QMSEI
+364 
-369 AGKTV
+369 
-374 SESRN
+374 ESN
-379 LSASYIKSRNVG
+379 LSVTEGKDVSGSRYLSDSYIKSRNIG
-391 DYVALYKVQEH
+391 GYLRLYRCQEY
-402 QGYIALGTAES
+402 QGYISVGDT
-413 YNGIFE
+413 YNGIVE
-419 PAFGGSMITMQRDVQ
+419 PVFAGEISDAHRDIV
-434 ISFDFCPRSDFDDDL
+434 ISFDICAASDFDDDL
-449 YFTATSGANIV
+449 SFKATNGGNII
-460 SCTLD
+460 SCMVD
-465 GVELGAESF
+465 GTELPETVFSRKF
-474 TRLFKKTGSTASIL
+474 SKTGSTAAL
-488 KSAVEIPADM
+488 DRSAVTLPASDGR
-498 TSAKKWHKVVLTVRN
+498 WHNVELTVRN
-513 ANDASLFNIST
+513 MND
-524 ASSHARPGTYGFYFD
+524 
-539 NFEVRSIYD
+539 
-548 ASKKKSTTL
+548 KSTFTLTTAASHSKPGAYRFYLDNYQVRTLKDHADRDGSTL
-557 RVLYWNVQNG
+557 RVMCWNIQNG

-600 NTSGDKVYGTNRILP
+600 NTLGDKVYGTNRILP

>member
-1 MSIHSTLLGQ
+1 MKKAVSAIIAL
-11 GRRILAGMLSVVM
+11 VVF
-24 LLGSFSCGNEITPED
+24 GFVACEPQIEQPEEPDQDPTDTTQTPEQD
-39 PDDKPETPVG
+39 TTQTQKPE
-49 PDDKPDVNV
+49 V
-58 GDLEIIDGKARLYV
+58 GDSLEIKDGMARFLLQDSPLV
-72 CEPEASLRSVFGNPI
+72 EATGGR
-87 TDWSDYT
+87 TDWTKVT
-94 VTVAD
+94 VTVN
-99 KEYKVLVDDD
+99 
-109 GKAYVDVEES
+109 GKAYVPAVQDDGKVYVDVEDSE
-119 ADGTYAAV
+119 AAV
-127 LTSEASE
+127 YEAVLVTE
-134 LYGTG
+134 ETTKYHGDTPL
-139 YEDVLH
+139 EDVVH

-152 TAAGVVASLPQYAS
+152 TLGKTLTVLPKYAS
-166 YSKENGAVLT
+166 YDEEKGNLLSFSSGLSMIGLT
-176 FSTGMALLEITL
+176 VQGMTSISSIKVTDPQ
-188 KGTASVASVYVQDPS
+188 GTI
-203 GSLLG
+203 LG
-208 GSGAYDPSNGTFTMV
+208 GTGSYDPQTRSFKMEKGLPFMV
-223 KGVDFVSLNTTSKG
+223 LNCTNRGAFVSSSGNVFMIPVRSGQYSKG
-237 NFVPLTDAGTK
+237 LEVTI
-248 FLVPVP
+248 
-254 AGSYPQGLDV
+254 
-264 RVCDSEHKM
+264 
-273 CSANTGAFEV
+273 CSA
-283 GYDRTHTF
+283 DHLMCRTSIPSFTVD
-291 RMKYSPAKD
+291 KD
-300 LLFFEGFDNFV
+300 KVHSCMVTWKPDKNLLFYEGFDNMV
-311 WGGDVVGGSA
+311 WGGDVVAGEDSFGM
-321 TFALNPKDETVTTTS
+321 NPVAGDMTIKS
-336 FRTLTGYEQ
+336 GRTLRGYETP
-345 GLYPVAYD
+345 LYPVSYEM
-353 VAGSGYIQKSS
+353 AGAGYIQ
-364 QMSEI
+364 
-369 AGKTV
+369 
-374 SESRN
+374 ESN
-379 LSASYIKSRNVG
+379 LSVTEGKDVSGSRYLSDSYIKSRNIG
-391 DYVALYKVQEH
+391 GYLRLYRCQEY
-402 QGYIALGTAES
+402 QGYISVGDT
-413 YNGIFE
+413 YNGIVE
-419 PAFGGSMITMQRDVQ
+419 PVFAGEISDAHRDIV
-434 ISFDFCPRSDFDDDL
+434 ISFDICAASDFDDDL
-449 YFTATSGANIV
+449 SFKATNGGNII
-460 SCTLD
+460 SCMVD
-465 GVELGAESF
+465 GTELPETVFSRKF
-474 TRLFKKTGSTASIL
+474 SKTGSTAAL
-488 KSAVEIPADM
+488 DRSAVTLPASDGR
-498 TSAKKWHKVVLTVRN
+498 WHNVELTVRN
-513 ANDASLFNIST
+513 MND
-524 ASSHARPGTYGFYFD
+524 
-539 NFEVRSIYD
+539 
-548 ASKKKSTTL
+548 KSTFTLTTAASHSKPGAYRFYLDNYQVRTLKDHADRDGSTL
-557 RVLYWNVQNG
+557 RVMCWNIQNG

>member
-1 MSIHSTLLGQ
+1 MKKTISAIIVLIVLGFVACDPQ
-11 GRRILAGMLSVVM
+11 I
-24 LLGSFSCGNEITPED
+24 EQPEE
-39 PDDKPETPVG
+39 PDQEPTDTTQTQKPE
-49 PDDKPDVNV
+49 V
-58 GDLEIIDGKARLYV
+58 GDSLEIKDGMARFLLQDSPLV
-72 CEPEASLRSVFGNPI
+72 EAAGGR
-87 TDWSDYT
+87 TDWTKVT
-94 VTVAD
+94 VTVNG
-99 KEYKVLVDDD
+99 KEYIPAVQED
-109 GKAYVDVEES
+109 GKVYVDVEDSE
-119 ADGTYAAV
+119 AAV
-127 LTSEASE
+127 YEAVLVTE
-134 LYGTG
+134 ETTKYHGDTPL
-139 YEDVLH
+139 EDVVH

-152 TAAGVVASLPQYAS
+152 TLGNTLTVLPKYAS
-166 YSKENGAVLT
+166 YDEEKGNLLSFSSGLSMIGLT
-176 FSTGMALLEITL
+176 VQGMTSISSIKVTDPQ
-188 KGTASVASVYVQDPS
+188 GTI
-203 GSLLG
+203 LG
-208 GSGAYDPSNGTFTMV
+208 GTGSYDPQTRSFKMEKGLPFMV
-223 KGVDFVSLNTTSKG
+223 LNCTNRGAFVSSSGNVFMIPVRSGQYSKG
-237 NFVPLTDAGTK
+237 LEVTI
-248 FLVPVP
+248 
-254 AGSYPQGLDV
+254 
-264 RVCDSEHKM
+264 
-273 CSANTGAFEV
+273 CSA
-283 GYDRTHTF
+283 DHLMCRTSIPSFTVD
-291 RMKYSPAKD
+291 KD
-300 LLFFEGFDNFV
+300 KVHSCMVTWKPDKNLLFYEGFDNMV
-311 WGGDVVGGSA
+311 WGGDVVAGEDSFGM
-321 TFALNPKDETVTTTS
+321 NPVAGDMTIKS
-336 FRTLTGYEQ
+336 GRTLRGYETP
-345 GLYPVAYD
+345 LYPVSYEM
-353 VAGSGYIQKSS
+353 AGAGYIQ
-364 QMSEI
+364 
-369 AGKTV
+369 
-374 SESRN
+374 ESN
-379 LSASYIKSRNVG
+379 LSVTEGKDVSGSRYLSDSYIKSRNIG
-391 DYVALYKVQEH
+391 GYLRLYRCQEY
-402 QGYIALGTAES
+402 QGYISVGDT
-413 YNGIFE
+413 YNGIVE
-419 PAFGGSMITMQRDVQ
+419 PVFAGEISDAHRDIV
-434 ISFDFCPRSDFDDDL
+434 ISFDICAASDFDDDL
-449 YFTATSGANIV
+449 SFKATNGGNII
-460 SCTLD
+460 SCMVD
-465 GVELGAESF
+465 GTELPETVFSRKF
-474 TRLFKKTGSTASIL
+474 SKTGSTAAL
-488 KSAVEIPADM
+488 DRSAVTLPASDGR
-498 TSAKKWHKVVLTVRN
+498 WHNVELTVRN
-513 ANDASLFNIST
+513 MND
-524 ASSHARPGTYGFYFD
+524 
-539 NFEVRSIYD
+539 
-548 ASKKKSTTL
+548 KSTFTLTTAASHSKPGAYRFYLDNYQVRTLKDHADRDGSTL
-557 RVLYWNVQNG
+557 RVMCWNIQNG

>member
-1 MSIHSTLLGQ
+1 MKKTISAIIVLIVLGFVACDPQ
-11 GRRILAGMLSVVM
+11 I
-24 LLGSFSCGNEITPED
+24 EQPEE
-39 PDDKPETPVG
+39 PDQEPTDTTQTQKPE
-49 PDDKPDVNV
+49 V
-58 GDLEIIDGKARLYV
+58 GDSLEIKDGMARFLLHDSPLV
-72 CEPEASLRSVFGNPI
+72 EAAGGR
-87 TDWSDYT
+87 TDWTKVT
-94 VTVAD
+94 VTVN
-99 KEYKVLVDDD
+99 
-109 GKAYVDVEES
+109 GKAYVPAVQDDGKVYVDVEDSE
-119 ADGTYAAV
+119 AAV
-127 LTSEASE
+127 YEAVLVTE
-134 LYGTG
+134 ETTEYHGDTPL
-139 YEDVLH
+139 EDVVH

-152 TAAGVVASLPQYAS
+152 TLGNTLTVLPKYAS
-166 YSKENGAVLT
+166 YDEEKGNLLSFSSGLSMIGLT
-176 FSTGMALLEITL
+176 VQGMTSISSIKVTDPQ
-188 KGTASVASVYVQDPS
+188 GTI
-203 GSLLG
+203 LG
-208 GSGAYDPSNGTFTMV
+208 GTGSYDPQTRSFKMEKGLPFMV
-223 KGVDFVSLNTTSKG
+223 LNCTNRGAFVSSSGNVFMIPVRSGQYSKG
-237 NFVPLTDAGTK
+237 LEVTI
-248 FLVPVP
+248 
-254 AGSYPQGLDV
+254 
-264 RVCDSEHKM
+264 
-273 CSANTGAFEV
+273 CSA
-283 GYDRTHTF
+283 DHLMCRTSIPSFTVD
-291 RMKYSPAKD
+291 KD
-300 LLFFEGFDNFV
+300 KVHSCMVTWKPDKNLLFYEGFDNMV
-311 WGGDVVGGSA
+311 WGGDVVAGEDSFGM
-321 TFALNPKDETVTTTS
+321 NPVAGDMTIKS
-336 FRTLTGYEQ
+336 GRTLNGYETP
-345 GLYPVAYD
+345 LYPVSYEM
-353 VAGSGYIQKSS
+353 AGAGYIQ
-364 QMSEI
+364 
-369 AGKTV
+369 
-374 SESRN
+374 ESN
-379 LSASYIKSRNVG
+379 LSVTEGKDVSGSRYLSDSYIKSRNIG
-391 DYVALYKVQEH
+391 GYLRLYRCQEY
-402 QGYIALGTAES
+402 QGYISVGDT
-413 YNGIFE
+413 YNGIVE
-419 PAFGGSMITMQRDVQ
+419 PVFAGEISDAHRDIV
-434 ISFDFCPRSDFDDDL
+434 ISFDICAASDFDDDL
-449 YFTATSGANIV
+449 SFKATNGGNII
-460 SCTLD
+460 SCMVD
-465 GVELGAESF
+465 GTELPETVFSRKF
-474 TRLFKKTGSTASIL
+474 SKTGSTAAL
-488 KSAVEIPADM
+488 DRSAVTLPASDGR
-498 TSAKKWHKVVLTVRN
+498 WHNVELTVRN
-513 ANDASLFNIST
+513 MND
-524 ASSHARPGTYGFYFD
+524 
-539 NFEVRSIYD
+539 
-548 ASKKKSTTL
+548 KSTFTLTTAASHSKPGAYRFYLDNYQVRTLKDHADRDGSTL
-557 RVLYWNVQNG
+557 RVMYWNIQNG

-600 NTSGDKVYGTNRILP
+600 NTSGDKVNGTNRILP

>member
-1 MSIHSTLLGQ
+1 MKKTISAIIVLIVLGFVACDPQ
-11 GRRILAGMLSVVM
+11 I
-24 LLGSFSCGNEITPED
+24 EQPEE
-39 PDDKPETPVG
+39 PDQEPTDTTQTQKPE
-49 PDDKPDVNV
+49 V
-58 GDLEIIDGKARLYV
+58 GDSLEIKDGMARFLLQDSPLV
-72 CEPEASLRSVFGNPI
+72 EAAGGR
-87 TDWSDYT
+87 TDWTKVT
-94 VTVAD
+94 VTVNG
-99 KEYKVLVDDD
+99 KEYIPAVQED
-109 GKAYVDVEES
+109 GKVYVDVEDSE
-119 ADGTYAAV
+119 AAV
-127 LTSEASE
+127 YEAVLVTE
-134 LYGTG
+134 ETTKYHGDTPL
-139 YEDVLH
+139 EDVVH

-152 TAAGVVASLPQYAS
+152 TLGNTLTVLPKYAS
-166 YSKENGAVLT
+166 YDEEKGNLLSFSSGLSMIGLT
-176 FSTGMALLEITL
+176 VQGMTSISSIKVTDPQ
-188 KGTASVASVYVQDPS
+188 GTI
-203 GSLLG
+203 LG
-208 GSGAYDPSNGTFTMV
+208 GTGSYDPQTRSFKMEKGLPFMV
-223 KGVDFVSLNTTSKG
+223 LNCTNRGAFVSSSGNVFMIPVRSGQYSKG
-237 NFVPLTDAGTK
+237 LEVTI
-248 FLVPVP
+248 
-254 AGSYPQGLDV
+254 
-264 RVCDSEHKM
+264 
-273 CSANTGAFEV
+273 CSA
-283 GYDRTHTF
+283 DHLMCRTSIPSFTVD
-291 RMKYSPAKD
+291 KD
-300 LLFFEGFDNFV
+300 KVHSCMVTWKPDKNLLFYEGFDNMV
-311 WGGDVVGGSA
+311 WGGDVVAGEDSFGM
-321 TFALNPKDETVTTTS
+321 NPVAGDMTIKS
-336 FRTLTGYEQ
+336 GRTLRGYETP
-345 GLYPVAYD
+345 LYPVSYEM
-353 VAGSGYIQKSS
+353 AGAGYIQ
-364 QMSEI
+364 
-369 AGKTV
+369 
-374 SESRN
+374 ESN
-379 LSASYIKSRNVG
+379 LSVTEGKDVSGSRYLSDSYIKSRNIG
-391 DYVALYKVQEH
+391 GYLRLYRCQEY
-402 QGYIALGTAES
+402 QGYISVGDT
-413 YNGIFE
+413 YNGIVE
-419 PAFGGSMITMQRDVQ
+419 PVFAGEISDAHRDIV
-434 ISFDFCPRSDFDDDL
+434 ISFDICAASDFDDDL
-449 YFTATSGANIV
+449 SFKATNGGNII
-460 SCTLD
+460 SCMVD
-465 GVELGAESF
+465 GTELPETVFSRKF
-474 TRLFKKTGSTASIL
+474 SKTGSTAAL
-488 KSAVEIPADM
+488 DRSAVTLPASDGR
-498 TSAKKWHKVVLTVRN
+498 WHNVELTVRN
-513 ANDASLFNIST
+513 MND
-524 ASSHARPGTYGFYFD
+524 
-539 NFEVRSIYD
+539 
-548 ASKKKSTTL
+548 KSTFTLTTAASHSKPGAYRFYLDNYQVRTLKDHADRDGSTL
-557 RVLYWNVQNG
+557 RVMYWNIQNG

>member
-1 MSIHSTLLGQ
+1 MKKTISAIIVLIVLGFVACDPQ
-11 GRRILAGMLSVVM
+11 I
-24 LLGSFSCGNEITPED
+24 EQPEEPDQEPTDTTQTPEQD
-39 PDDKPETPVG
+39 TTQTQKPE
-49 PDDKPDVNV
+49 V
-58 GDLEIIDGKARLYV
+58 GDSLEIKDGMARFLLQDSPLVEAAGGRIDWTKV
-72 CEPEASLRSVFGNPI
+72 
-87 TDWSDYT
+87 T
-94 VTVAD
+94 VTVN
-99 KEYKVLVDDD
+99 
-109 GKAYVDVEES
+109 GKAYVPAVQDDGKVYVDVEDSE
-119 ADGTYAAV
+119 AAV
-127 LTSEASE
+127 YEAVLVTE
-134 LYGTG
+134 ETTKYHGDTPL
-139 YEDVLH
+139 EDVVH

-152 TAAGVVASLPQYAS
+152 TLGNTLTVLPKYAS
-166 YSKENGAVLT
+166 YDEEKGNLLSFSSGLSMIGLT
-176 FSTGMALLEITL
+176 VQGMTSISSIKVTDPQ
-188 KGTASVASVYVQDPS
+188 GTI
-203 GSLLG
+203 LG
-208 GSGAYDPSNGTFTMV
+208 GTGSYDPQTRSFKMEKGLPFMV
-223 KGVDFVSLNTTSKG
+223 LNCTNRGAFVSSSGNVFMIPVRSGQYSKG
-237 NFVPLTDAGTK
+237 LEVTI
-248 FLVPVP
+248 
-254 AGSYPQGLDV
+254 
-264 RVCDSEHKM
+264 
-273 CSANTGAFEV
+273 CSA
-283 GYDRTHTF
+283 DHLMCRTSIPSFTVD
-291 RMKYSPAKD
+291 KD
-300 LLFFEGFDNFV
+300 KVHSCMVTWKPDKNLLFYEGFDNMV
-311 WGGDVVGGSA
+311 WGGDVVAGEDSFGM
-321 TFALNPKDETVTTTS
+321 NPVAGDMTIKS
-336 FRTLTGYEQ
+336 GRTLSGYETP
-345 GLYPVAYD
+345 LYPVSYEM
-353 VAGSGYIQKSS
+353 AGAGYIQ
-364 QMSEI
+364 
-369 AGKTV
+369 
-374 SESRN
+374 ESN
-379 LSASYIKSRNVG
+379 LSVTEGKDVSGSRYLSDSYIKSRNIG
-391 DYVALYKVQEH
+391 GYLRLYRCQEY
-402 QGYIALGTAES
+402 QGYISVGDT
-413 YNGIFE
+413 YNGIVE
-419 PAFGGSMITMQRDVQ
+419 PVFAGEISDAHRDIV
-434 ISFDFCPRSDFDDDL
+434 ISFDICAASDFDDDL
-449 YFTATSGANIV
+449 SFKATNGGNII
-460 SCTLD
+460 SCMVD
-465 GVELGAESF
+465 GTELPETVFSRKF
-474 TRLFKKTGSTASIL
+474 SKTGSTAAL
-488 KSAVEIPADM
+488 DRSAVTLPASDGR
-498 TSAKKWHKVVLTVRN
+498 WHNVELTVRN
-513 ANDASLFNIST
+513 MND
-524 ASSHARPGTYGFYFD
+524 
-539 NFEVRSIYD
+539 
-548 ASKKKSTTL
+548 KSTFTLTTAASHSKPGAYRFYLDNYQVRTLKDHADRDGSTL
-557 RVLYWNVQNG
+557 RVMCWNIQNG

>member
-1 MSIHSTLLGQ
+1 MKKTISAIIVLIVLGFVACDPQ
-11 GRRILAGMLSVVM
+11 I
-24 LLGSFSCGNEITPED
+24 EQPEE
-39 PDDKPETPVG
+39 PDQEPTDTTQTQKPE
-49 PDDKPDVNV
+49 V
-58 GDLEIIDGKARLYV
+58 GDSLEIKDGMARFLLQDSPLV
-72 CEPEASLRSVFGNPI
+72 EAAGGR
-87 TDWSDYT
+87 TDWTKVT
-94 VTVAD
+94 VTVNG
-99 KEYKVLVDDD
+99 KEYIPAVQED
-109 GKAYVDVEES
+109 GKVYVDVEDSE
-119 ADGTYAAV
+119 AAV
-127 LTSEASE
+127 YEAVLVTE
-134 LYGTG
+134 ETTKYHGDTPL
-139 YEDVLH
+139 EDVVH

-152 TAAGVVASLPQYAS
+152 TLGNTLTVLPKYAS
-166 YSKENGAVLT
+166 YDEEKGNLLSFSSGLSMIGLT
-176 FSTGMALLEITL
+176 VQGMTSISSIKVTDPQ
-188 KGTASVASVYVQDPS
+188 GTI
-203 GSLLG
+203 LG
-208 GSGAYDPSNGTFTMV
+208 GTGSYDPQTRSFKMEKGLPFMV
-223 KGVDFVSLNTTSKG
+223 LNCTNRGAFVSSSGNVFMIPVRSGQYSKG
-237 NFVPLTDAGTK
+237 LEVTI
-248 FLVPVP
+248 
-254 AGSYPQGLDV
+254 
-264 RVCDSEHKM
+264 
-273 CSANTGAFEV
+273 CSA
-283 GYDRTHTF
+283 DHLMCRTSIPSFTVD
-291 RMKYSPAKD
+291 KD
-300 LLFFEGFDNFV
+300 KVHSCMVTWKPDKNLLFYEGFDNMV
-311 WGGDVVGGSA
+311 WGGDVVAGEDSFGM
-321 TFALNPKDETVTTTS
+321 NPVAGDMTIKS
-336 FRTLTGYEQ
+336 GRTLSGYETP
-345 GLYPVAYD
+345 LYPVSYEM
-353 VAGSGYIQKSS
+353 AGAGYIQ
-364 QMSEI
+364 
-369 AGKTV
+369 
-374 SESRN
+374 ESN
-379 LSASYIKSRNVG
+379 LSVTEGKDVSGSRYLSDSYIKSRNIG
-391 DYVALYKVQEH
+391 GYLRLYRCQEY
-402 QGYIALGTAES
+402 QGYISVGDT
-413 YNGIFE
+413 YNGIVE
-419 PAFGGSMITMQRDVQ
+419 PVFAGEISDAHRDIV
-434 ISFDFCPRSDFDDDL
+434 ISFDICAASDFDDDL
-449 YFTATSGANIV
+449 SFKATNGGNII
-460 SCTLD
+460 SCMVD
-465 GVELGAESF
+465 GTELPETVFSRKF
-474 TRLFKKTGSTASIL
+474 SKTGSTAAL
-488 KSAVEIPADM
+488 DRSAVTLPASDGR
-498 TSAKKWHKVVLTVRN
+498 WHNVELTVRN
-513 ANDASLFNIST
+513 MND
-524 ASSHARPGTYGFYFD
+524 
-539 NFEVRSIYD
+539 
-548 ASKKKSTTL
+548 KSTFTLTTAASHSKPGAYRFYLDNYQVRTLKDHADRDGSTL
-557 RVLYWNVQNG
+557 RVMCWNIQNG

>member
-1 MSIHSTLLGQ
+1 MKKTISAIIVLIVLGFVACDPQ
-11 GRRILAGMLSVVM
+11 I
-24 LLGSFSCGNEITPED
+24 EQPEEPDQEPTDTTQTPEQD
-39 PDDKPETPVG
+39 TTQTQKPE
-49 PDDKPDVNV
+49 V
-58 GDLEIIDGKARLYV
+58 GDSLEIKDGMARFLLQDSPLV
-72 CEPEASLRSVFGNPI
+72 EATGGR
-87 TDWSDYT
+87 TDWTKVT
-94 VTVAD
+94 VTVN
-99 KEYKVLVDDD
+99 
-109 GKAYVDVEES
+109 GKAYVPAVQDDGKVYVDVEDSE
-119 ADGTYAAV
+119 AAV
-127 LTSEASE
+127 YEAVLVTE
-134 LYGTG
+134 ETTKYHGDTPL
-139 YEDVLH
+139 EDVVH

-152 TAAGVVASLPQYAS
+152 TLGNTLTVLPKYAS
-166 YSKENGAVLT
+166 YDEEKGNLLSFSSGLSMIGLT
-176 FSTGMALLEITL
+176 VQGMTSISSIKVTDPQ
-188 KGTASVASVYVQDPS
+188 GTI
-203 GSLLG
+203 LG
-208 GSGAYDPSNGTFTMV
+208 GTGSYDPQTRSFKMEKGLPFMV
-223 KGVDFVSLNTTSKG
+223 LNCTNRGAFVSSSGNVFMIPVRSGQYSKG
-237 NFVPLTDAGTK
+237 LEVTI
-248 FLVPVP
+248 
-254 AGSYPQGLDV
+254 
-264 RVCDSEHKM
+264 
-273 CSANTGAFEV
+273 CSA
-283 GYDRTHTF
+283 DHLMCRTSIPSFTVD
-291 RMKYSPAKD
+291 KD
-300 LLFFEGFDNFV
+300 KVHSCMVTWKPDKNLLFYEGFDNMV
-311 WGGDVVGGSA
+311 WGGDVVAGEDSFGM
-321 TFALNPKDETVTTTS
+321 NPVAGDMTIKS
-336 FRTLTGYEQ
+336 GRTLRGYETP
-345 GLYPVAYD
+345 LYPVSYEM
-353 VAGSGYIQKSS
+353 AGAGYIQ
-364 QMSEI
+364 
-369 AGKTV
+369 
-374 SESRN
+374 ESN
-379 LSASYIKSRNVG
+379 LSVTEGKDVSGSRYLSDSYIKSRNIG
-391 DYVALYKVQEH
+391 GYLRLYRCQEY
-402 QGYIALGTAES
+402 QGYISVGDT
-413 YNGIFE
+413 YNGIVE
-419 PAFGGSMITMQRDVQ
+419 PVFAGEISDAHRDIV
-434 ISFDFCPRSDFDDDL
+434 ISFDICAASDFDDDL
-449 YFTATSGANIV
+449 SFKATNGGNII
-460 SCTLD
+460 SCMVD
-465 GVELGAESF
+465 GTELPETVFSRKF
-474 TRLFKKTGSTASIL
+474 SKTGSTAAL
-488 KSAVEIPADM
+488 DRSAVTLPASDGR
-498 TSAKKWHKVVLTVRN
+498 WHNVELTVRN
-513 ANDASLFNIST
+513 MND
-524 ASSHARPGTYGFYFD
+524 
-539 NFEVRSIYD
+539 
-548 ASKKKSTTL
+548 KSTFTLTTAASHSKPGAYRFYLDNYQVRTLKDHADRDGSTL
-557 RVLYWNVQNG
+557 RVMCWNIQNG

>member
-1 MSIHSTLLGQ
+1 MKKTISAIIVLIVLGFVACDPQ
-11 GRRILAGMLSVVM
+11 I
-24 LLGSFSCGNEITPED
+24 EQPEE
-39 PDDKPETPVG
+39 PDQEPTDTTQTQKPE
-49 PDDKPDVNV
+49 V
-58 GDLEIIDGKARLYV
+58 GDSLEIKDGMARFLLHDSPLVEAAGGRTDWTKVTVIVNGKEYIPAVQEDGKV
-72 CEPEASLRSVFGNPI
+72 
-87 TDWSDYT
+87 
-94 VTVAD
+94 
-99 KEYKVLVDDD
+99 
-109 GKAYVDVEES
+109 YVDVEDSE
-119 ADGTYAAV
+119 AAV
-127 LTSEASE
+127 YEAVLVTE
-134 LYGTG
+134 ETTKYHGDTPL
-139 YEDVLH
+139 EDVVH

-152 TAAGVVASLPQYAS
+152 TLGNTLTVLPKYAS
-166 YSKENGAVLT
+166 YDEEKGNLLSFSSGLSMIGLT
-176 FSTGMALLEITL
+176 VQGMTSISSIKVTDPQ
-188 KGTASVASVYVQDPS
+188 GTI
-203 GSLLG
+203 LG
-208 GSGAYDPSNGTFTMV
+208 GTGSYDPQTRSFKMEKGLPFMV
-223 KGVDFVSLNTTSKG
+223 LNCTNRGAFVSSSGNVFMIPVRSGQYSKG
-237 NFVPLTDAGTK
+237 LEVTI
-248 FLVPVP
+248 
-254 AGSYPQGLDV
+254 
-264 RVCDSEHKM
+264 
-273 CSANTGAFEV
+273 CSA
-283 GYDRTHTF
+283 DHLMCRTSIPSFTVD
-291 RMKYSPAKD
+291 KD
-300 LLFFEGFDNFV
+300 KVHSCMVTWKPDKNLLFYEGFDNMV
-311 WGGDVVGGSA
+311 WGGDVVAGEDSFGM
-321 TFALNPKDETVTTTS
+321 NPVAGDMTIKS
-336 FRTLTGYEQ
+336 GRTLRGYETP
-345 GLYPVAYD
+345 LYPVSYEM
-353 VAGSGYIQKSS
+353 AGAGYIQ
-364 QMSEI
+364 
-369 AGKTV
+369 
-374 SESRN
+374 ESN
-379 LSASYIKSRNVG
+379 LSVTEGKDVSGSRYLSDSYIKSRNIG
-391 DYVALYKVQEH
+391 GYLRLYRCQEY
-402 QGYIALGTAES
+402 QGYISVGDT
-413 YNGIFE
+413 YNGIVE
-419 PAFGGSMITMQRDVQ
+419 PVFAGEISDAHRDIV
-434 ISFDFCPRSDFDDDL
+434 ISFDICAASDFDDDL
-449 YFTATSGANIV
+449 SFKATNGGNII
-460 SCTLD
+460 SCMVD
-465 GVELGAESF
+465 GTELPETVFSRKF
-474 TRLFKKTGSTASIL
+474 SKTGSTAAL
-488 KSAVEIPADM
+488 DRSAVTLPASDGR
-498 TSAKKWHKVVLTVRN
+498 WHNVELTVRN
-513 ANDASLFNIST
+513 MND
-524 ASSHARPGTYGFYFD
+524 
-539 NFEVRSIYD
+539 
-548 ASKKKSTTL
+548 KSTFTLTTAASHSKPGAYRFYLDNYQVRTLKDHADRDGSTL
-557 RVLYWNVQNG
+557 RVMYWNIQNG

>member
-1 MSIHSTLLGQ
+1 MKKAVSAIIAL
-11 GRRILAGMLSVVM
+11 VVF
-24 LLGSFSCGNEITPED
+24 GFVACEPQIEQPEEPDQEQTDTTQTPEQD
-39 PDDKPETPVG
+39 TTQTQKPE
-49 PDDKPDVNV
+49 V
-58 GDLEIIDGKARLYV
+58 GDSLEIKDGMARFLLQDSPLV
-72 CEPEASLRSVFGNPI
+72 EAAGGR
-87 TDWSDYT
+87 TDWTKVT
-94 VTVAD
+94 VTVNG
-99 KEYKVLVDDD
+99 KEYIPAVQED
-109 GKAYVDVEES
+109 GKVYVDVEDSE
-119 ADGTYAAV
+119 AAV
-127 LTSEASE
+127 YEAVLVTE
-134 LYGTG
+134 ETTKYHGDTPL
-139 YEDVLH
+139 EDVVH

-152 TAAGVVASLPQYAS
+152 TLGNTLTVLPKYAS
-166 YSKENGAVLT
+166 YDEEKGNLLSFSSGLSMIGLT
-176 FSTGMALLEITL
+176 VQGMTSISSIKVTDPQ
-188 KGTASVASVYVQDPS
+188 GTI
-203 GSLLG
+203 LG
-208 GSGAYDPSNGTFTMV
+208 GTGSYDPQTRSFKMEKGLPFMV
-223 KGVDFVSLNTTSKG
+223 LNCTNRGAFVSSSGNVFMIPVRSGQYSKG
-237 NFVPLTDAGTK
+237 LEVTI
-248 FLVPVP
+248 
-254 AGSYPQGLDV
+254 
-264 RVCDSEHKM
+264 
-273 CSANTGAFEV
+273 CSA
-283 GYDRTHTF
+283 DHLMCRTSIPSFTVD
-291 RMKYSPAKD
+291 KD
-300 LLFFEGFDNFV
+300 KVHSCMVTWKPDKNLLFYEGFDNMV
-311 WGGDVVGGSA
+311 WGGDVVAGEDSFGM
-321 TFALNPKDETVTTTS
+321 NPVAGDMTIKS
-336 FRTLTGYEQ
+336 GRTLRGYETP
-345 GLYPVAYD
+345 LYPVSYEM
-353 VAGSGYIQKSS
+353 AGAGYIQ
-364 QMSEI
+364 
-369 AGKTV
+369 
-374 SESRN
+374 ESN
-379 LSASYIKSRNVG
+379 LSVTEGKDVSGSRYLSDSYIKSRNIG
-391 DYVALYKVQEH
+391 GYLRLYRCQEY
-402 QGYIALGTAES
+402 QGYISVGDT
-413 YNGIFE
+413 YNGIVE
-419 PAFGGSMITMQRDVQ
+419 PVFAGEISDAHRDIV
-434 ISFDFCPRSDFDDDL
+434 ISFDICAASDFDDDL
-449 YFTATSGANIV
+449 SFKATNGGNII
-460 SCTLD
+460 SCMVD
-465 GVELGAESF
+465 GTELPETVFSRKF
-474 TRLFKKTGSTASIL
+474 SKTGSTAAL
-488 KSAVEIPADM
+488 DRSAVTLPASDGR
-498 TSAKKWHKVVLTVRN
+498 WHNVELTVRN
-513 ANDASLFNIST
+513 MND
-524 ASSHARPGTYGFYFD
+524 
-539 NFEVRSIYD
+539 
-548 ASKKKSTTL
+548 KSTFTLTTAASHSKPGAYRFYLDNYQVRTLKDHADRDGSTL
-557 RVLYWNVQNG
+557 RVMCWNIQNG

-822 WTVLSQ
+822 WTALSQ

>member
-1 MSIHSTLLGQ
+1 MVLNCTNRGAFVSSSGNVFMIPVRSGQYSKGLEVTICSADHLMCRTSIPSFTVDKDKVHSCMVTW
-11 GRRILAGMLSVVM
+11 
-24 LLGSFSCGNEITPED
+24 
-39 PDDKPETPVG
+39 
-49 PDDKPDVNV
+49 KPDKN
-58 GDLEIIDGKARLYV
+58 
-72 CEPEASLRSVFGNPI
+72 
-87 TDWSDYT
+87 
-94 VTVAD
+94 
-99 KEYKVLVDDD
+99 
-109 GKAYVDVEES
+109 
-119 ADGTYAAV
+119 
-127 LTSEASE
+127 
-134 LYGTG
+134 
-139 YEDVLH
+139 
-145 PFAYAYH
+145 
-152 TAAGVVASLPQYAS
+152 
-166 YSKENGAVLT
+166 
-176 FSTGMALLEITL
+176 
-188 KGTASVASVYVQDPS
+188 
-203 GSLLG
+203 
-208 GSGAYDPSNGTFTMV
+208 
-223 KGVDFVSLNTTSKG
+223 
-237 NFVPLTDAGTK
+237 
-248 FLVPVP
+248 
-254 AGSYPQGLDV
+254 
-264 RVCDSEHKM
+264 
-273 CSANTGAFEV
+273 
-283 GYDRTHTF
+283 
-291 RMKYSPAKD
+291 
-300 LLFFEGFDNFV
+300 LLFYEGFDNMV
-311 WGGDVVGGSA
+311 WGGDVVAGEDSFGM
-321 TFALNPKDETVTTTS
+321 NPVAGDMTIKS
-336 FRTLTGYEQ
+336 GRTLSGYETP
-345 GLYPVAYD
+345 LYPVSYEM
-353 VAGSGYIQKSS
+353 AGAGYIQ
-364 QMSEI
+364 
-369 AGKTV
+369 
-374 SESRN
+374 ESN
-379 LSASYIKSRNVG
+379 LSVTEGKDVSGSRYLSDSYIKSRNIG
-391 DYVALYKVQEH
+391 GYLRLYRCQEY
-402 QGYIALGTAES
+402 QGYISVGDT
-413 YNGIFE
+413 YNGIVE
-419 PAFGGSMITMQRDVQ
+419 PVFAGEISDAHRDIV
-434 ISFDFCPRSDFDDDL
+434 ISFDICAASDFDDDL
-449 YFTATSGANIV
+449 SFKATNGGNII
-460 SCTLD
+460 SCMVD
-465 GVELGAESF
+465 GTELPETVFSRKF
-474 TRLFKKTGSTASIL
+474 SKTGSTAAL
-488 KSAVEIPADM
+488 DRSAVTLPASDGR
-498 TSAKKWHKVVLTVRN
+498 WHNVELTVRN
-513 ANDASLFNIST
+513 MND
-524 ASSHARPGTYGFYFD
+524 
-539 NFEVRSIYD
+539 
-548 ASKKKSTTL
+548 KSTFTLTTAASHSKPGAYRFYLDNYQVRTLKDHADRDGSTL
-557 RVLYWNVQNG
+557 RVMYWNIQNG

>member
-1 MSIHSTLLGQ
+1 MKKTISAIIVLIVLGFVACDPQ
-11 GRRILAGMLSVVM
+11 I
-24 LLGSFSCGNEITPED
+24 EQPEE
-39 PDDKPETPVG
+39 PDQEPTDTTQTQKPE
-49 PDDKPDVNV
+49 V
-58 GDLEIIDGKARLYV
+58 GDSLEIKDGMARFLLQDSPLV
-72 CEPEASLRSVFGNPI
+72 EAAGGR
-87 TDWSDYT
+87 TDWTKVT
-94 VTVAD
+94 VTVN
-99 KEYKVLVDDD
+99 
-109 GKAYVDVEES
+109 GKAYVPAVQDDGKVYVDVEDSE
-119 ADGTYAAV
+119 AAV
-127 LTSEASE
+127 YEAVLVTE
-134 LYGTG
+134 ETTKYHGDTPL
-139 YEDVLH
+139 EDVVH

-152 TAAGVVASLPQYAS
+152 TLGNTLTVLPKYAS
-166 YSKENGAVLT
+166 YDEEKGNLLSFSSGLSMIGLT
-176 FSTGMALLEITL
+176 VQGMTSISSIKVTDPQ
-188 KGTASVASVYVQDPS
+188 GTI
-203 GSLLG
+203 LG
-208 GSGAYDPSNGTFTMV
+208 GTGSYDPQTRSFKMEKGLPFMV
-223 KGVDFVSLNTTSKG
+223 LNCTNRGAFVSSSGNVFMIPVRSGQYSKG
-237 NFVPLTDAGTK
+237 LEVTI
-248 FLVPVP
+248 
-254 AGSYPQGLDV
+254 
-264 RVCDSEHKM
+264 
-273 CSANTGAFEV
+273 CSA
-283 GYDRTHTF
+283 DHLMCRTSIPSFTVD
-291 RMKYSPAKD
+291 KD
-300 LLFFEGFDNFV
+300 KVHSCMVTWKPDKNLLFYEGFDNMV
-311 WGGDVVGGSA
+311 WGGDVVAGEDSFGM
-321 TFALNPKDETVTTTS
+321 NPVAGDMTIKS
-336 FRTLTGYEQ
+336 GRTLSGYETP
-345 GLYPVAYD
+345 LYPVSYEM
-353 VAGSGYIQKSS
+353 AGAGYIQ
-364 QMSEI
+364 
-369 AGKTV
+369 
-374 SESRN
+374 ESN
-379 LSASYIKSRNVG
+379 LSVTEGKDVSGSRYLSDSYIKSRNIG
-391 DYVALYKVQEH
+391 GYLRLYRCQEY
-402 QGYIALGTAES
+402 QGYISVGDT
-413 YNGIFE
+413 YNGIVE
-419 PAFGGSMITMQRDVQ
+419 PVFAGEISDAHRDIV
-434 ISFDFCPRSDFDDDL
+434 ISFDICAASDFDDDL
-449 YFTATSGANIV
+449 SFKATNGGNII
-460 SCTLD
+460 SCMVD
-465 GVELGAESF
+465 GTELPETVFSRKF
-474 TRLFKKTGSTASIL
+474 SKTGSTATL
-488 KSAVEIPADM
+488 DRSAVTLPASDGR
-498 TSAKKWHKVVLTVRN
+498 WHNVELTVRN
-513 ANDASLFNIST
+513 MND
-524 ASSHARPGTYGFYFD
+524 
-539 NFEVRSIYD
+539 
-548 ASKKKSTTL
+548 KSTFTLTTAASHSKPGAYRFYLDNYQVRTLKDHADRDGSTL
-557 RVLYWNVQNG
+557 RVMCWNIQNG

>member
-1 MSIHSTLLGQ
+1 MKKTISAIIVLIVLGFVACDPQ
-11 GRRILAGMLSVVM
+11 I
-24 LLGSFSCGNEITPED
+24 EQPEEPDQEPTDTTQTPEQD
-39 PDDKPETPVG
+39 TTQTQKPE
-49 PDDKPDVNV
+49 V
-58 GDLEIIDGKARLYV
+58 GDSLEIKDGMARFLLQDSPLV
-72 CEPEASLRSVFGNPI
+72 EAAGGR
-87 TDWSDYT
+87 TDWTKVT
-94 VTVAD
+94 VTVN
-99 KEYKVLVDDD
+99 
-109 GKAYVDVEES
+109 GKAYVPAVQDDGKVYVDVEDSE
-119 ADGTYAAV
+119 AAV
-127 LTSEASE
+127 YEAVLVTE
-134 LYGTG
+134 ETTKYHGDTPL
-139 YEDVLH
+139 EDVVH

-152 TAAGVVASLPQYAS
+152 TLGKTLTVLPKYAS
-166 YSKENGAVLT
+166 YDEEKGNLLSFSSGLSMIALT
-176 FSTGMALLEITL
+176 VQGMTSISSIKVTDPQ
-188 KGTASVASVYVQDPS
+188 GTI
-203 GSLLG
+203 LG
-208 GSGAYDPSNGTFTMV
+208 GTGSYDPQTRSFKMEKGLPFMV
-223 KGVDFVSLNTTSKG
+223 LNCTNRGAFVSSSGNVFMIPVRSGQYSKG
-237 NFVPLTDAGTK
+237 LEVTI
-248 FLVPVP
+248 
-254 AGSYPQGLDV
+254 
-264 RVCDSEHKM
+264 
-273 CSANTGAFEV
+273 CSA
-283 GYDRTHTF
+283 DHLMCRTSIPSFTVD
-291 RMKYSPAKD
+291 KD
-300 LLFFEGFDNFV
+300 KVHSCMVTWKPDKNLLFYEGFDNMV
-311 WGGDVVGGSA
+311 WGGDVVAGEDSFGM
-321 TFALNPKDETVTTTS
+321 NPVAGDMTIKS
-336 FRTLTGYEQ
+336 GRTLSGYETP
-345 GLYPVAYD
+345 LYPVSYEM
-353 VAGSGYIQKSS
+353 AGAGYIQ
-364 QMSEI
+364 
-369 AGKTV
+369 
-374 SESRN
+374 ESN
-379 LSASYIKSRNVG
+379 LSVTEGKDVSGSRYLSDSYIKSRNIG
-391 DYVALYKVQEH
+391 GYLRLYRCQEY
-402 QGYIALGTAES
+402 QGYISVGDT
-413 YNGIFE
+413 YNGIVE
-419 PAFGGSMITMQRDVQ
+419 PVFAGEISDAHRDIV
-434 ISFDFCPRSDFDDDL
+434 ISFDICAASDFDDDL
-449 YFTATSGANIV
+449 SFKATNGGNII
-460 SCTLD
+460 SCMVD
-465 GVELGAESF
+465 GTELPETVFSRKF
-474 TRLFKKTGSTASIL
+474 SKTGSTAAL
-488 KSAVEIPADM
+488 DRSAVTLPASDGR
-498 TSAKKWHKVVLTVRN
+498 WHNVELTVRN
-513 ANDASLFNIST
+513 MND
-524 ASSHARPGTYGFYFD
+524 
-539 NFEVRSIYD
+539 
-548 ASKKKSTTL
+548 KSTFTLTTAASHSKPGAYRFYLDNYQVRTLKDHADRDGSTL
-557 RVLYWNVQNG
+557 RVMYWNIQNG

>member
-1 MSIHSTLLGQ
+1 MKKAVSAIIAL
-11 GRRILAGMLSVVM
+11 VVF
-24 LLGSFSCGNEITPED
+24 GFVACDPQIEQPEE
-39 PDDKPETPVG
+39 PDQEQTDTTQTQKPE
-49 PDDKPDVNV
+49 V
-58 GDLEIIDGKARLYV
+58 GDSLEIKDGMARFLLQDSPLV
-72 CEPEASLRSVFGNPI
+72 EAAGGR
-87 TDWSDYT
+87 TDWTKVT
-94 VTVAD
+94 VTVN
-99 KEYKVLVDDD
+99 
-109 GKAYVDVEES
+109 GKAYVPAVQDDGKVYVDVEDSE
-119 ADGTYAAV
+119 AAV
-127 LTSEASE
+127 YEAVLVTE
-134 LYGTG
+134 ETTKYHGDTPL
-139 YEDVLH
+139 EDVVH

-152 TAAGVVASLPQYAS
+152 TLGNTLTVLPKYAS
-166 YSKENGAVLT
+166 YDEEKGNLLSFSSGLSMIGLT
-176 FSTGMALLEITL
+176 VQGMTSISSIKVTDPQ
-188 KGTASVASVYVQDPS
+188 GTI
-203 GSLLG
+203 LG
-208 GSGAYDPSNGTFTMV
+208 GTGSYDPQTRSFKMEKGLPFMV
-223 KGVDFVSLNTTSKG
+223 LNCTNRGAFVSSSGNVFMIPVRSGQYSKG
-237 NFVPLTDAGTK
+237 LEVTI
-248 FLVPVP
+248 
-254 AGSYPQGLDV
+254 
-264 RVCDSEHKM
+264 
-273 CSANTGAFEV
+273 CSA
-283 GYDRTHTF
+283 DHLMCRTSIPSFTVD
-291 RMKYSPAKD
+291 KD
-300 LLFFEGFDNFV
+300 KVHSCMVTWKPDKNLLFYEGFDNMV
-311 WGGDVVGGSA
+311 WGGDVVAGEDSFGM
-321 TFALNPKDETVTTTS
+321 NPVAGDMTIKS
-336 FRTLTGYEQ
+336 GRTLRGYETP
-345 GLYPVAYD
+345 LYPVSYEM
-353 VAGSGYIQKSS
+353 AGAGYIQ
-364 QMSEI
+364 
-369 AGKTV
+369 
-374 SESRN
+374 ESN
-379 LSASYIKSRNVG
+379 LSVTEGKDVSGSRYLSDSYIKSRNIG
-391 DYVALYKVQEH
+391 GYLRLYRCQEY
-402 QGYIALGTAES
+402 QGYISVGDT
-413 YNGIFE
+413 YNGIVE
-419 PAFGGSMITMQRDVQ
+419 PVFAGEISDAHRDIV
-434 ISFDFCPRSDFDDDL
+434 ISFDICAASDFDDDL
-449 YFTATSGANIV
+449 SFKATNGGNII
-460 SCTLD
+460 SCMVD
-465 GVELGAESF
+465 GTELPETVFSRKF
-474 TRLFKKTGSTASIL
+474 SKTGSTAAL
-488 KSAVEIPADM
+488 DRSAVTLPASDGR
-498 TSAKKWHKVVLTVRN
+498 WHNVELTVRN
-513 ANDASLFNIST
+513 MND
-524 ASSHARPGTYGFYFD
+524 
-539 NFEVRSIYD
+539 
-548 ASKKKSTTL
+548 KSTFTLTTAASHSKPGAYRFYLDNYQVRTLKDHADRDGSTL
-557 RVLYWNVQNG
+557 RVMYWNIQNG

>member
-1 MSIHSTLLGQ
+1 MKKTISAIIVLIVLGFVACDPQ
-11 GRRILAGMLSVVM
+11 I
-24 LLGSFSCGNEITPED
+24 EQPEEPDQEPTDTTQTPEQD
-39 PDDKPETPVG
+39 TTQIQ
-49 PDDKPDVNV
+49 KPDV
-58 GDLEIIDGKARLYV
+58 GDSLRIEDGMARFFLHDSPLVETAGGMTDWTRVTVIVNGKEYIPAVQEDGKV
-72 CEPEASLRSVFGNPI
+72 
-87 TDWSDYT
+87 
-94 VTVAD
+94 
-99 KEYKVLVDDD
+99 
-109 GKAYVDVEES
+109 YVDVEDSET
-119 ADGTYAAV
+119 AVYEAV
-127 LTSEASE
+127 LVTEE
-134 LYGTG
+134 TTKYHGDTPL
-139 YEDVLH
+139 EDVVH

-152 TAAGVVASLPQYAS
+152 TLGNTLTVLPKYAS
-166 YSKENGAVLT
+166 YDEEKGNLLSFSSGLSMIGLT
-176 FSTGMALLEITL
+176 VQGMTSISSIKVTDPQ
-188 KGTASVASVYVQDPS
+188 GTI
-203 GSLLG
+203 LG
-208 GSGAYDPSNGTFTMV
+208 GTGSYDPQTRSFKMEKGLPFMV
-223 KGVDFVSLNTTSKG
+223 LNCTNRGAFVSSSGNVFMIPVRSGQYSKG
-237 NFVPLTDAGTK
+237 LEVTI
-248 FLVPVP
+248 
-254 AGSYPQGLDV
+254 
-264 RVCDSEHKM
+264 
-273 CSANTGAFEV
+273 CSA
-283 GYDRTHTF
+283 DHLMCRTSIPSFTVD
-291 RMKYSPAKD
+291 KD
-300 LLFFEGFDNFV
+300 KVHSCMVTWKPDKNLLFYEGFDNMV
-311 WGGDVVGGSA
+311 WGGDVVAGEDSFGM
-321 TFALNPKDETVTTTS
+321 NPVAGDMTIKS
-336 FRTLTGYEQ
+336 GRTLRGYETP
-345 GLYPVAYD
+345 LYPVSYEM
-353 VAGSGYIQKSS
+353 AGAGYIQ
-364 QMSEI
+364 
-369 AGKTV
+369 
-374 SESRN
+374 ESN
-379 LSASYIKSRNVG
+379 LSVTEGKDVSGSRYLSDSYIKSRNIG
-391 DYVALYKVQEH
+391 GYLRLYRCQEY
-402 QGYIALGTAES
+402 QGYISVGDT
-413 YNGIFE
+413 YNGIVE
-419 PAFGGSMITMQRDVQ
+419 PVFAGEISDAHRDIV
-434 ISFDFCPRSDFDDDL
+434 ISFDICAASDFDDDL
-449 YFTATSGANIV
+449 SFKATNGGNII
-460 SCTLD
+460 SCMVD
-465 GVELGAESF
+465 GTELPETVFSRKF
-474 TRLFKKTGSTASIL
+474 SKTGSTAAL
-488 KSAVEIPADM
+488 DRSAVTLPASDGR
-498 TSAKKWHKVVLTVRN
+498 WHNVELTVRN
-513 ANDASLFNIST
+513 MND
-524 ASSHARPGTYGFYFD
+524 
-539 NFEVRSIYD
+539 
-548 ASKKKSTTL
+548 KSTFTLTTAASHSKPGAYRFYLDNYQVRTLKDHADRDGFTL
-557 RVLYWNVQNG
+557 RVMCWNIQNG

>member
-1 MSIHSTLLGQ
+1 MKKAVSAIIAL
-11 GRRILAGMLSVVM
+11 VVF
-24 LLGSFSCGNEITPED
+24 GFVACEPQIEQPEEPDQEQTDTTQTPEQD
-39 PDDKPETPVG
+39 TTQTQKPE
-49 PDDKPDVNV
+49 V
-58 GDLEIIDGKARLYV
+58 GDSLEIKDGMARFLLHDSPLV
-72 CEPEASLRSVFGNPI
+72 EAAGGR
-87 TDWSDYT
+87 TDWTKVT
-94 VTVAD
+94 VTVNG
-99 KEYKVLVDDD
+99 KEYIPAVQED
-109 GKAYVDVEES
+109 GKVYVDVEDSE
-119 ADGTYAAV
+119 AAV
-127 LTSEASE
+127 YEAVLVTE
-134 LYGTG
+134 ETTKYHGDTPL
-139 YEDVLH
+139 EDVVH

-152 TAAGVVASLPQYAS
+152 TLGNTLTVLPKYAS
-166 YSKENGAVLT
+166 YDEEKGNLLSFSSGLSMIGLT
-176 FSTGMALLEITL
+176 VQGMTSISSIKVTDPQ
-188 KGTASVASVYVQDPS
+188 GTI
-203 GSLLG
+203 LG
-208 GSGAYDPSNGTFTMV
+208 GTGSYDPQTRSFKMEKGLPFMV
-223 KGVDFVSLNTTSKG
+223 LNCTNRGAFVSSSGNVFMIPVRSGQYSKG
-237 NFVPLTDAGTK
+237 LEVTI
-248 FLVPVP
+248 
-254 AGSYPQGLDV
+254 
-264 RVCDSEHKM
+264 
-273 CSANTGAFEV
+273 CSA
-283 GYDRTHTF
+283 DHLMCRTSIPSFTVD
-291 RMKYSPAKD
+291 KD
-300 LLFFEGFDNFV
+300 KVHSCMVTWKPDKNLLFYEGFDNMV
-311 WGGDVVGGSA
+311 WGGDVVAGEDSFGM
-321 TFALNPKDETVTTTS
+321 NPVAGDMTIKS
-336 FRTLTGYEQ
+336 GRTLRGYETP
-345 GLYPVAYD
+345 LYPVSYEM
-353 VAGSGYIQKSS
+353 AGAGYIQ
-364 QMSEI
+364 
-369 AGKTV
+369 
-374 SESRN
+374 ESN
-379 LSASYIKSRNVG
+379 LSVTEGKDVSGSRYLSDSYIKSRNIG
-391 DYVALYKVQEH
+391 GYLRLYRCQEY
-402 QGYIALGTAES
+402 QGYISVGDT
-413 YNGIFE
+413 YNGIVE
-419 PAFGGSMITMQRDVQ
+419 PVFAGEISDAHRDIV
-434 ISFDFCPRSDFDDDL
+434 ISFDICAASDFDDDL
-449 YFTATSGANIV
+449 SFKATNGGNII
-460 SCTLD
+460 SCMVD
-465 GVELGAESF
+465 GTELPETVFSRKF
-474 TRLFKKTGSTASIL
+474 SKTGSTAAL
-488 KSAVEIPADM
+488 DRSAVTLPASDGR
-498 TSAKKWHKVVLTVRN
+498 WHNVELTVRN
-513 ANDASLFNIST
+513 MND
-524 ASSHARPGTYGFYFD
+524 
-539 NFEVRSIYD
+539 
-548 ASKKKSTTL
+548 KSTFTLTTAASHSKPGAYRFYLDNYQVRTLKDHADRDGSTL
-557 RVLYWNVQNG
+557 RVMCWNIQNG

>member
-1 MSIHSTLLGQ
+1 MKKAISAIIVLIVLGFVACDPQ
-11 GRRILAGMLSVVM
+11 I
-24 LLGSFSCGNEITPED
+24 EQPEEPDQEPTDTTHTPEQD
-39 PDDKPETPVG
+39 TTQIQ
-49 PDDKPDVNV
+49 KPDV
-58 GDLEIIDGKARLYV
+58 GDSLGIEDGMARFFLHDSPLVEAAGGMTDWTRVTVIVNGKEYIPAVQEDGKV
-72 CEPEASLRSVFGNPI
+72 
-87 TDWSDYT
+87 
-94 VTVAD
+94 
-99 KEYKVLVDDD
+99 
-109 GKAYVDVEES
+109 YVDVEDSE
-119 ADGTYAAV
+119 AAV
-127 LTSEASE
+127 YEAVLVTE
-134 LYGTG
+134 ETTKYHGDTPL
-139 YEDVLH
+139 EDVVH

-152 TAAGVVASLPQYAS
+152 TLGNTLTVLPKYAS
-166 YSKENGAVLT
+166 YDEEKGNLLSFSSGLSMIGLT
-176 FSTGMALLEITL
+176 VQGMTSISSIKVTDPQ
-188 KGTASVASVYVQDPS
+188 GTI
-203 GSLLG
+203 LG
-208 GSGAYDPSNGTFTMV
+208 GTGSYDPQTRSFKMEKGLPFMV
-223 KGVDFVSLNTTSKG
+223 LNCTNRGAFVSSSGNVFMIPVRSGQYSKG
-237 NFVPLTDAGTK
+237 LEVTI
-248 FLVPVP
+248 
-254 AGSYPQGLDV
+254 
-264 RVCDSEHKM
+264 
-273 CSANTGAFEV
+273 CSA
-283 GYDRTHTF
+283 DHLMCRTSIPSFTVD
-291 RMKYSPAKD
+291 KD
-300 LLFFEGFDNFV
+300 KVHSCMVTWKPDKNLLFYEGFDNMV
-311 WGGDVVGGSA
+311 WGGDVVAGEDSFGM
-321 TFALNPKDETVTTTS
+321 NPVAGDMTIKS
-336 FRTLTGYEQ
+336 GRTLSGYETP
-345 GLYPVAYD
+345 LYPVSYEM
-353 VAGSGYIQKSS
+353 AGAGYIQ
-364 QMSEI
+364 
-369 AGKTV
+369 
-374 SESRN
+374 ESN
-379 LSASYIKSRNVG
+379 LSVTEGKDVSGSRYLSDSYIKSRNIG
-391 DYVALYKVQEH
+391 GYLRLYRCQEY
-402 QGYIALGTAES
+402 QGYISVGDT
-413 YNGIFE
+413 YNGIVE
-419 PAFGGSMITMQRDVQ
+419 PVFAGEISDAHRDIV
-434 ISFDFCPRSDFDDDL
+434 ISFDICAASDFDDDL
-449 YFTATSGANIV
+449 SFKATNGGNII
-460 SCTLD
+460 SCMVD
-465 GVELGAESF
+465 GTELPETVFSRKF
-474 TRLFKKTGSTASIL
+474 SKTGSTAAL
-488 KSAVEIPADM
+488 DRSAVTLPASDGR
-498 TSAKKWHKVVLTVRN
+498 WHNVELTVRN
-513 ANDASLFNIST
+513 MND
-524 ASSHARPGTYGFYFD
+524 
-539 NFEVRSIYD
+539 
-548 ASKKKSTTL
+548 KSTFTLTTAASHSKPGAYRFYLDNYQVRTLKDHADRDGSTL
-557 RVLYWNVQNG
+557 RVMCWNIQNG

>member
-1 MSIHSTLLGQ
+1 MKKTISAIIVLIVLGFVACDPQ
-11 GRRILAGMLSVVM
+11 I
-24 LLGSFSCGNEITPED
+24 EQPEE
-39 PDDKPETPVG
+39 PDQEPTDTTQTQKPE
-49 PDDKPDVNV
+49 V
-58 GDLEIIDGKARLYV
+58 GDSLEIKDGMARFLLQDSPLV
-72 CEPEASLRSVFGNPI
+72 EAAGGR
-87 TDWSDYT
+87 TDWTKVT
-94 VTVAD
+94 VTVN
-99 KEYKVLVDDD
+99 
-109 GKAYVDVEES
+109 GKAYVPAVQDDGKVYVDVEDSE
-119 ADGTYAAV
+119 AAV
-127 LTSEASE
+127 YEAVLVTE
-134 LYGTG
+134 ETTKYHGDTPL
-139 YEDVLH
+139 EDVVH

-152 TAAGVVASLPQYAS
+152 TLGNTLTVLPKYAS
-166 YSKENGAVLT
+166 YDEEKGNLLSFSSGLSMIGLT
-176 FSTGMALLEITL
+176 VQGMTSISSIKVTDPQ
-188 KGTASVASVYVQDPS
+188 GTI
-203 GSLLG
+203 LG
-208 GSGAYDPSNGTFTMV
+208 GTGSYDPQTRSFKMEKGLPFMV
-223 KGVDFVSLNTTSKG
+223 LNCTNRGAFVSSSGNVFMIPVRSGQYSKG
-237 NFVPLTDAGTK
+237 LEVTI
-248 FLVPVP
+248 
-254 AGSYPQGLDV
+254 
-264 RVCDSEHKM
+264 
-273 CSANTGAFEV
+273 CSA
-283 GYDRTHTF
+283 DHLMCRTSIPSFTVD
-291 RMKYSPAKD
+291 KD
-300 LLFFEGFDNFV
+300 KVHSCMVTWKPDKNLLFYEGFDNMV
-311 WGGDVVGGSA
+311 WGGDVVAGEDSFGM
-321 TFALNPKDETVTTTS
+321 NPVAGDMTIKS
-336 FRTLTGYEQ
+336 GRTLSGYETP
-345 GLYPVAYD
+345 LYPVSYEM
-353 VAGSGYIQKSS
+353 AGAGYIQ
-364 QMSEI
+364 
-369 AGKTV
+369 
-374 SESRN
+374 ESN
-379 LSASYIKSRNVG
+379 LSVTEGKDVSGSRYLSDSYIKSRNIG
-391 DYVALYKVQEH
+391 GYLRLYRCQEY
-402 QGYIALGTAES
+402 QGYISVGDT
-413 YNGIFE
+413 YNGIVE
-419 PAFGGSMITMQRDVQ
+419 PVFAGEISDAHRDIV
-434 ISFDFCPRSDFDDDL
+434 ISFDICAASDFDDDL
-449 YFTATSGANIV
+449 SFKATNGGNII
-460 SCTLD
+460 SCMVD
-465 GVELGAESF
+465 GTELPETVFSRKF
-474 TRLFKKTGSTASIL
+474 SKTGSTAAL
-488 KSAVEIPADM
+488 DRSAVTLPASDGR
-498 TSAKKWHKVVLTVRN
+498 WHNVELTVRN
-513 ANDASLFNIST
+513 MND
-524 ASSHARPGTYGFYFD
+524 
-539 NFEVRSIYD
+539 
-548 ASKKKSTTL
+548 KSTFTLTTAASHSKPGAYRFYLDNYQVRTLKDHADRDGSTL
-557 RVLYWNVQNG
+557 RVMYWNIQNG

-600 NTSGDKVYGTNRILP
+600 NTSGDKVNGTNRILP

>member
-1 MSIHSTLLGQ
+1 MKKAVSAIIAL
-11 GRRILAGMLSVVM
+11 VVF
-24 LLGSFSCGNEITPED
+24 GFVACEPQIEQPEEPDQEQTDTTQTPEQD
-39 PDDKPETPVG
+39 TTQTQKPE
-49 PDDKPDVNV
+49 V
-58 GDLEIIDGKARLYV
+58 GDSLEIKDGMARFLLQDSPLV
-72 CEPEASLRSVFGNPI
+72 EAAGGR
-87 TDWSDYT
+87 TDWTKVT
-94 VTVAD
+94 VTVNG
-99 KEYKVLVDDD
+99 KEYIPAVQED
-109 GKAYVDVEES
+109 GKVYVDVEDSE
-119 ADGTYAAV
+119 AAV
-127 LTSEASE
+127 YEAVLVTE
-134 LYGTG
+134 ETTKYHGDTPL
-139 YEDVLH
+139 EDVVH

-152 TAAGVVASLPQYAS
+152 TLGNTLTVLPKYAS
-166 YSKENGAVLT
+166 YDEEKGNLLSFSSGLSMIGLT
-176 FSTGMALLEITL
+176 VQGMTSISSIKVTDPQ
-188 KGTASVASVYVQDPS
+188 GTI
-203 GSLLG
+203 LG
-208 GSGAYDPSNGTFTMV
+208 GTGSYDPQTRSFKMEKGLPFMV
-223 KGVDFVSLNTTSKG
+223 LNCTNRGAFVSSSGNVFMIPVRSGQYSKG
-237 NFVPLTDAGTK
+237 LEVTI
-248 FLVPVP
+248 
-254 AGSYPQGLDV
+254 
-264 RVCDSEHKM
+264 
-273 CSANTGAFEV
+273 CSA
-283 GYDRTHTF
+283 DHLMCRTSIPSFTVD
-291 RMKYSPAKD
+291 KD
-300 LLFFEGFDNFV
+300 KVHSCMVTWKPDKNLLFYEGFDNMV
-311 WGGDVVGGSA
+311 WGGDVVAGEDSFGM
-321 TFALNPKDETVTTTS
+321 NPVAGDMTIKS
-336 FRTLTGYEQ
+336 GRTLRGYETP
-345 GLYPVAYD
+345 LYPVSYEM
-353 VAGSGYIQKSS
+353 AGAGYIQ
-364 QMSEI
+364 
-369 AGKTV
+369 
-374 SESRN
+374 ESN
-379 LSASYIKSRNVG
+379 LSVTEGKDVSGSRYLSDSYIKSRNIG
-391 DYVALYKVQEH
+391 GYLRLYRCQEY
-402 QGYIALGTAES
+402 QGYISVGDT
-413 YNGIFE
+413 YNGIVE
-419 PAFGGSMITMQRDVQ
+419 PVFAGEISDAHRDIV
-434 ISFDFCPRSDFDDDL
+434 ISFDICAASDFDDDL
-449 YFTATSGANIV
+449 SFKATNGGNII
-460 SCTLD
+460 SCMVD
-465 GVELGAESF
+465 GTELPETVFSRKF
-474 TRLFKKTGSTASIL
+474 SKTGSTAAL
-488 KSAVEIPADM
+488 DRSAVTLPASDGR
-498 TSAKKWHKVVLTVRN
+498 WHNVELTVRN
-513 ANDASLFNIST
+513 MND
-524 ASSHARPGTYGFYFD
+524 
-539 NFEVRSIYD
+539 
-548 ASKKKSTTL
+548 KSTFTLTTAASHSKPGAYRFYLDNYQVRTLKDHADRDGSTL
-557 RVLYWNVQNG
+557 RVMCWNIQNG

-600 NTSGDKVYGTNRILP
+600 NTSGDKVSGTNRILP

>member
-1 MSIHSTLLGQ
+1 MKKAVSAIIAL
-11 GRRILAGMLSVVM
+11 VVF
-24 LLGSFSCGNEITPED
+24 GFVACEPQIEQPEEPDQEQTDTTQTPEQD
-39 PDDKPETPVG
+39 TTQTQKPE
-49 PDDKPDVNV
+49 V
-58 GDLEIIDGKARLYV
+58 GDSLEIKDGMARFLLQDSPLVEAAGGRTDWTKVTVIVNGKEYIPAVQEDGKV
-72 CEPEASLRSVFGNPI
+72 
-87 TDWSDYT
+87 
-94 VTVAD
+94 
-99 KEYKVLVDDD
+99 
-109 GKAYVDVEES
+109 YVDVEDSE
-119 ADGTYAAV
+119 AAV
-127 LTSEASE
+127 YEAVLVTE
-134 LYGTG
+134 ETTKYHGDTPL
-139 YEDVLH
+139 EDVVH

-152 TAAGVVASLPQYAS
+152 TLGNTLTVLPKYAS
-166 YSKENGAVLT
+166 YDEEKGNLLSFSSGLSMIGLT
-176 FSTGMALLEITL
+176 VQGMTSISSIKVTDPQ
-188 KGTASVASVYVQDPS
+188 GTI
-203 GSLLG
+203 LG
-208 GSGAYDPSNGTFTMV
+208 GTGSYDPQTRSFKMEKGLPFMV
-223 KGVDFVSLNTTSKG
+223 LNCTNRGAFVSSSGNVFMIPVRSGQYSKG
-237 NFVPLTDAGTK
+237 LEVTI
-248 FLVPVP
+248 
-254 AGSYPQGLDV
+254 
-264 RVCDSEHKM
+264 
-273 CSANTGAFEV
+273 CSA
-283 GYDRTHTF
+283 DHLMCRTSIPSFTVD
-291 RMKYSPAKD
+291 KD
-300 LLFFEGFDNFV
+300 KVHSCMVTWKPDKNLLFYEGFDNMV
-311 WGGDVVGGSA
+311 WGGDVVAGEDSFGM
-321 TFALNPKDETVTTTS
+321 NPVAGDMTIKS
-336 FRTLTGYEQ
+336 GRTLRGYETP
-345 GLYPVAYD
+345 LYPVSYEM
-353 VAGSGYIQKSS
+353 AGAGYIQ
-364 QMSEI
+364 
-369 AGKTV
+369 
-374 SESRN
+374 ESN
-379 LSASYIKSRNVG
+379 LSVTEGKDVSGSRYLSDSYIKSRNIG
-391 DYVALYKVQEH
+391 GYLRLYRCQEY
-402 QGYIALGTAES
+402 QGYISVGDT
-413 YNGIFE
+413 YNGIVE
-419 PAFGGSMITMQRDVQ
+419 PVFAGEISDAHRDIV
-434 ISFDFCPRSDFDDDL
+434 ISFDICAASDFDDDL
-449 YFTATSGANIV
+449 SFKATNGGNII
-460 SCTLD
+460 SCMVD
-465 GVELGAESF
+465 GTELPETVFSRKF
-474 TRLFKKTGSTASIL
+474 SKTGSTAAL
-488 KSAVEIPADM
+488 DRSAVTLPASDGR
-498 TSAKKWHKVVLTVRN
+498 WHNVELTVRN
-513 ANDASLFNIST
+513 MND
-524 ASSHARPGTYGFYFD
+524 
-539 NFEVRSIYD
+539 
-548 ASKKKSTTL
+548 KSTFTLTTAASHSKPGAYRFYLDNYQVRTLKDHADRDGSTL
-557 RVLYWNVQNG
+557 RVMYWNIQNG

-600 NTSGDKVYGTNRILP
+600 NTSGDKVNGTNRILP

>member
-1 MSIHSTLLGQ
+1 MKKAVSAIIAL
-11 GRRILAGMLSVVM
+11 VVF
-24 LLGSFSCGNEITPED
+24 GFVACEPQIEQPEEPDQEQTDTTQTPEQD
-39 PDDKPETPVG
+39 TTQTQKPE
-49 PDDKPDVNV
+49 V
-58 GDLEIIDGKARLYV
+58 GDSLEIKDGMARFLLHDSPLVEAAGGRTDWTKVTVIVNGKEYIPAVQEDGKV
-72 CEPEASLRSVFGNPI
+72 
-87 TDWSDYT
+87 
-94 VTVAD
+94 
-99 KEYKVLVDDD
+99 
-109 GKAYVDVEES
+109 YVDVEDSE
-119 ADGTYAAV
+119 AAV
-127 LTSEASE
+127 YEAVLVTE
-134 LYGTG
+134 ETTKYHGDTPL
-139 YEDVLH
+139 EDVVH

-152 TAAGVVASLPQYAS
+152 TLGNTLTVLPKYAS
-166 YSKENGAVLT
+166 YDEEKGNLLSFSSGLSMIGLT
-176 FSTGMALLEITL
+176 VQGMTSISSIKVTDPQ
-188 KGTASVASVYVQDPS
+188 GTI
-203 GSLLG
+203 LG
-208 GSGAYDPSNGTFTMV
+208 GTGSYDPQTRSFKMEKGLPFMV
-223 KGVDFVSLNTTSKG
+223 LNCTNRGAFVSSSGNVFMIPVRSGQYSKG
-237 NFVPLTDAGTK
+237 LEVTI
-248 FLVPVP
+248 
-254 AGSYPQGLDV
+254 
-264 RVCDSEHKM
+264 
-273 CSANTGAFEV
+273 CSA
-283 GYDRTHTF
+283 DHLMCRTSIPSFTVD
-291 RMKYSPAKD
+291 KD
-300 LLFFEGFDNFV
+300 KVHSCMVTWKPDKNLLFYEGFDNMV
-311 WGGDVVGGSA
+311 WGGDVVAGEDSFGM
-321 TFALNPKDETVTTTS
+321 NPVAGDMTIKS
-336 FRTLTGYEQ
+336 GRTLNGYETP
-345 GLYPVAYD
+345 LYPVSYEM
-353 VAGSGYIQKSS
+353 AGAGYIQ
-364 QMSEI
+364 
-369 AGKTV
+369 
-374 SESRN
+374 ESN
-379 LSASYIKSRNVG
+379 LSVTEGKDVSGSRYLSDSYIKSRNIG
-391 DYVALYKVQEH
+391 GYLRLYRCQEY
-402 QGYIALGTAES
+402 QGYISVGDT
-413 YNGIFE
+413 YNGIVE
-419 PAFGGSMITMQRDVQ
+419 PVFAGEISDAHRDIV
-434 ISFDFCPRSDFDDDL
+434 ISFDICAASDFDDDL
-449 YFTATSGANIV
+449 SFKATNGGNII
-460 SCTLD
+460 SCMVD
-465 GVELGAESF
+465 GTELPETVFSRKF
-474 TRLFKKTGSTASIL
+474 SKTGSTAAL
-488 KSAVEIPADM
+488 DRSAVTLPASDGR
-498 TSAKKWHKVVLTVRN
+498 WHNVELTVRN
-513 ANDASLFNIST
+513 MND
-524 ASSHARPGTYGFYFD
+524 
-539 NFEVRSIYD
+539 
-548 ASKKKSTTL
+548 KSTFTLTTAASHSKPGAYRFYLDNYQVRTLKDHADRDGSTL
-557 RVLYWNVQNG
+557 RVMYWNIQNG

-600 NTSGDKVYGTNRILP
+600 NTSGDKVNGTNRILP

>member
-1 MSIHSTLLGQ
+1 MKKAVSAIIAL
-11 GRRILAGMLSVVM
+11 VVF
-24 LLGSFSCGNEITPED
+24 GFVACEPQIEQPEEPDQEQTDTTQTPEQD
-39 PDDKPETPVG
+39 TTQTQKPE
-49 PDDKPDVNV
+49 V
-58 GDLEIIDGKARLYV
+58 GDSLEIKDGMARFLLQDSPLVEAAGGRTDWTKVTVIVNGKEYIPAVQEDGKV
-72 CEPEASLRSVFGNPI
+72 
-87 TDWSDYT
+87 
-94 VTVAD
+94 
-99 KEYKVLVDDD
+99 
-109 GKAYVDVEES
+109 YVDVEDSET
-119 ADGTYAAV
+119 AVYEAV
-127 LTSEASE
+127 LVTEE
-134 LYGTG
+134 TTKYHGDTPL
-139 YEDVLH
+139 EDVVH

-152 TAAGVVASLPQYAS
+152 TLGNTLTVLPKYAS
-166 YSKENGAVLT
+166 YDEEKGNLLSFSSGLSMIGLT
-176 FSTGMALLEITL
+176 VQGMTSISSIKVTDPQ
-188 KGTASVASVYVQDPS
+188 GTI
-203 GSLLG
+203 LG
-208 GSGAYDPSNGTFTMV
+208 GTGSYDPQTRSFKMEKGLPFMV
-223 KGVDFVSLNTTSKG
+223 LNCTNRGAFVSSSGNVFMIPVRSGQYSKG
-237 NFVPLTDAGTK
+237 LEVTI
-248 FLVPVP
+248 
-254 AGSYPQGLDV
+254 
-264 RVCDSEHKM
+264 
-273 CSANTGAFEV
+273 CSA
-283 GYDRTHTF
+283 DHLMCRTSIPSFTVD
-291 RMKYSPAKD
+291 KD
-300 LLFFEGFDNFV
+300 KVHSCMVTWKPDKNLLFYEGFDNMV
-311 WGGDVVGGSA
+311 WGGDVVAGEDSFGM
-321 TFALNPKDETVTTTS
+321 NPVAGDMTIKS
-336 FRTLTGYEQ
+336 GRTLRGYETP
-345 GLYPVAYD
+345 LYPVSYEM
-353 VAGSGYIQKSS
+353 AGAGYIQ
-364 QMSEI
+364 
-369 AGKTV
+369 
-374 SESRN
+374 ESN
-379 LSASYIKSRNVG
+379 LSVTEGKDVSGSRYLSDSYIKSRNIG
-391 DYVALYKVQEH
+391 GYLRLYRCQEY
-402 QGYIALGTAES
+402 QGYISVGDT
-413 YNGIFE
+413 YNGIVE
-419 PAFGGSMITMQRDVQ
+419 PVFAGEISDAHRDIV
-434 ISFDFCPRSDFDDDL
+434 ISFDICAASDFDDDL
-449 YFTATSGANIV
+449 SFKATNGGNII
-460 SCTLD
+460 SCMVD
-465 GVELGAESF
+465 GTELPETVFSRKF
-474 TRLFKKTGSTASIL
+474 SKTGSTAAL
-488 KSAVEIPADM
+488 DRSAVTLPASDGR
-498 TSAKKWHKVVLTVRN
+498 WHNVELTVRN
-513 ANDASLFNIST
+513 MND
-524 ASSHARPGTYGFYFD
+524 
-539 NFEVRSIYD
+539 
-548 ASKKKSTTL
+548 KSTFTLTTAASHSKPGAYRFYLDNYQVRTLKDHADRDGSTL
-557 RVLYWNVQNG
+557 RVMCWNIQNG

>member
-1 MSIHSTLLGQ
+1 MKKTISAIIVLIVLGFVACDPQ
-11 GRRILAGMLSVVM
+11 I
-24 LLGSFSCGNEITPED
+24 EQPEE
-39 PDDKPETPVG
+39 PDQEPTDTTQTQKPE
-49 PDDKPDVNV
+49 V
-58 GDLEIIDGKARLYV
+58 GDSLEIKDGMARFLLQDSPLVEAAGGRTDWTKVTVIVNGKEYIPAVQEDGKV
-72 CEPEASLRSVFGNPI
+72 
-87 TDWSDYT
+87 
-94 VTVAD
+94 
-99 KEYKVLVDDD
+99 
-109 GKAYVDVEES
+109 YVDVEDSE
-119 ADGTYAAV
+119 AAV
-127 LTSEASE
+127 YEAVLVTE
-134 LYGTG
+134 ETTKYHGDTPL
-139 YEDVLH
+139 EDVVH

-152 TAAGVVASLPQYAS
+152 TLGNTLTVLPKYAS
-166 YSKENGAVLT
+166 YDEEKGNLLSFSSGLSMIGLT
-176 FSTGMALLEITL
+176 VQGMTSISSIKVTDPQ
-188 KGTASVASVYVQDPS
+188 GTI
-203 GSLLG
+203 LG
-208 GSGAYDPSNGTFTMV
+208 GTGSYDPQTRSFKMEKGLPFMV
-223 KGVDFVSLNTTSKG
+223 LNCTNRGAFVSSSGNVFMIPVRSGQYSKG
-237 NFVPLTDAGTK
+237 LEVTI
-248 FLVPVP
+248 
-254 AGSYPQGLDV
+254 
-264 RVCDSEHKM
+264 
-273 CSANTGAFEV
+273 CSA
-283 GYDRTHTF
+283 DHLMCRTSIPSFTVD
-291 RMKYSPAKD
+291 KD
-300 LLFFEGFDNFV
+300 KVHSCMVTWKPDKNLLFYEGFDNMV
-311 WGGDVVGGSA
+311 WGGDVVAGEDSFGM
-321 TFALNPKDETVTTTS
+321 NPVAGDMTIKS
-336 FRTLTGYEQ
+336 GRTLNGYETP
-345 GLYPVAYD
+345 LYPVSYEM
-353 VAGSGYIQKSS
+353 AGAGYIQ
-364 QMSEI
+364 
-369 AGKTV
+369 
-374 SESRN
+374 ESN
-379 LSASYIKSRNVG
+379 LSVTEGKDVSGSRYLSDSYIKSRNIG
-391 DYVALYKVQEH
+391 GYLRLYRCQEY
-402 QGYIALGTAES
+402 QGYISVGDT
-413 YNGIFE
+413 YNGIVE
-419 PAFGGSMITMQRDVQ
+419 PVFAGEISDAHRDIV
-434 ISFDFCPRSDFDDDL
+434 ISFDICAASDFDDDL
-449 YFTATSGANIV
+449 SFKATNGGNII
-460 SCTLD
+460 SCMVD
-465 GVELGAESF
+465 GTELPETVFSRKF
-474 TRLFKKTGSTASIL
+474 SKTGSTAAL
-488 KSAVEIPADM
+488 DRSAVTLPASDGR
-498 TSAKKWHKVVLTVRN
+498 WHNVELTVRN
-513 ANDASLFNIST
+513 MND
-524 ASSHARPGTYGFYFD
+524 
-539 NFEVRSIYD
+539 
-548 ASKKKSTTL
+548 KSTFTLTTAASHSKPGAYRFYLDNYQVRTLKDHADRDGSTL
-557 RVLYWNVQNG
+557 RVMYWNIQNG

>member
-1 MSIHSTLLGQ
+1 MKKTISAIIVLIVLGFVACDPQ
-11 GRRILAGMLSVVM
+11 I
-24 LLGSFSCGNEITPED
+24 EQPEEPDQEQTDTTQTPEQD
-39 PDDKPETPVG
+39 TTQTQKPE
-49 PDDKPDVNV
+49 V
-58 GDLEIIDGKARLYV
+58 GDSLEIKDGMARFLLQDSPLVEAAGGRTDWTKVTVIVNGKEYIPAVQEDGKV
-72 CEPEASLRSVFGNPI
+72 
-87 TDWSDYT
+87 
-94 VTVAD
+94 
-99 KEYKVLVDDD
+99 
-109 GKAYVDVEES
+109 YVDVEDSE
-119 ADGTYAAV
+119 AAV
-127 LTSEASE
+127 YEAVLVTE
-134 LYGTG
+134 ETTKYHGDTPL
-139 YEDVLH
+139 EDVVH

-152 TAAGVVASLPQYAS
+152 TLGNTLTVLPKYAS
-166 YSKENGAVLT
+166 YDEEKGNLLSFSSGLSMIGLT
-176 FSTGMALLEITL
+176 VQGMTSISSIKVTDPQ
-188 KGTASVASVYVQDPS
+188 GTI
-203 GSLLG
+203 LG
-208 GSGAYDPSNGTFTMV
+208 GTGSYDPQTRSFKMEKGLPFMV
-223 KGVDFVSLNTTSKG
+223 LNCTNRGAFVSSSGNVFMIPVRSGQYSKG
-237 NFVPLTDAGTK
+237 LEVTI
-248 FLVPVP
+248 
-254 AGSYPQGLDV
+254 
-264 RVCDSEHKM
+264 
-273 CSANTGAFEV
+273 CSA
-283 GYDRTHTF
+283 DHLMCRTSIPSFTVD
-291 RMKYSPAKD
+291 KD
-300 LLFFEGFDNFV
+300 KVHSCMVTWKPDKNLLFYEGFDNMV
-311 WGGDVVGGSA
+311 WGGDVVAGEDSFGM
-321 TFALNPKDETVTTTS
+321 NPVAGDMTIKS
-336 FRTLTGYEQ
+336 GRTLNGYETP
-345 GLYPVAYD
+345 LYPVSYEM
-353 VAGSGYIQKSS
+353 AGAGYIQ
-364 QMSEI
+364 
-369 AGKTV
+369 
-374 SESRN
+374 ESN
-379 LSASYIKSRNVG
+379 LSVTEGKDVSGSRYLSDSYIKSRNIG
-391 DYVALYKVQEH
+391 GYLRLYRCQEY
-402 QGYIALGTAES
+402 QGYISVGDT
-413 YNGIFE
+413 YNGIVE
-419 PAFGGSMITMQRDVQ
+419 PVFAGEISDAHRDIV
-434 ISFDFCPRSDFDDDL
+434 ISFDICAASDFDDDL
-449 YFTATSGANIV
+449 SFKATNGGNII
-460 SCTLD
+460 SCMVD
-465 GVELGAESF
+465 GTELPETVFSRKF
-474 TRLFKKTGSTASIL
+474 SKTGSTAAL
-488 KSAVEIPADM
+488 DRSAVTLPASDGR
-498 TSAKKWHKVVLTVRN
+498 WHNVELTVRN
-513 ANDASLFNIST
+513 MND
-524 ASSHARPGTYGFYFD
+524 
-539 NFEVRSIYD
+539 
-548 ASKKKSTTL
+548 KSTFTLTTAASHSKPGAYRFYLDNYQVRTLKDHADRDGSTL
-557 RVLYWNVQNG
+557 RVMYWNIQNG